1 MKKRI
6 ISLLLVFTM
15 LFSLLPASAL
25 AAQTGSTGTQS
36 SQSTA
41 AQQTTAKAASF
52 ADVKETDWFYAA
64 VQYAAANGF
73 FSGTSAT
80 TFGPD
85 GTMTRGM
92 FVTVLARM
100 AGVKAADYSAADNGF
115 TDVSPD
121 AYYAPFVTWAAQYGI
136 TGGTGEGT
144 FSPNALITRQQMAV
158 FFVKY
163 FETMGVDYATG
174 ANITTQP
181 GDLDQVADWAKD
193 AVLKLWK
200 QGLLSG
206 DGKNF
211 DPTGDASR
219 AQAAALC
226 RSTDKAVDTWYSAPG
241 VKSERVPVDPAT
253 QPTTPAQKPEDNK
266 GGGSSGGGG
275 GGSKT
280 TYYEVA
286 FQLGSGQDGT
296 GVTLPATQTYASG
309 TSISQLPTPSCKTGI
324 VFLGWYADAALTT
337 PVSSGDTVTANRT
350 LYAQVAAG
358 DQVQSMETPN
368 YTTKDNVP
376 AGDYSFRVTGVSDI
390 KGALKIIQGTDNN
403 NEVTYT
409 VSGDT
414 VTVALEAGQ
423 TYQAQLSGDQGQYV
437 VDGET
442 QPESVRYLNVLTA
455 KGEVKNANLNKNMVE
470 GDLKLA
476 QGLDKSVFD
485 GLYQGD
491 VAATQ
496 ANTTSGSF
504 TSTQEFLPGQ
514 TVYFAQNGAEVGN
527 VESTTGDIAYIKIT
541 SVSATKDTNGYYTYG
556 YEMADVDDVVFIP
569 DTLPIEAEKKSEDGK
584 FTISTD
590 DLAKSMKEAEAKA
603 LDVGDLI
610 VFYDGTYS
618 ENNAAG
624 YAKIKNF
631 KFVDGN
637 CTIEYETIANESG
650 VEAEMNQA
658 LDVYYDQDQEINLTE
673 QEKAEITNGIRNQM
687 QDSGYMEQAGLYMAA
702 MLLAG
707 DDVNDLP
714 SATEISEQI
723 AMAQQDGHPTLVM
736 GSRKA
741 EVSVNWSAV
750 QVRFRRNLEHLQGT
764 GLGVTV
770 TVPIDIK
777 LGDGVTVS
785 LSATFQEEARLS
797 QRISTSRHK
806 IKFLKYDY
814 SLNASFEVG
823 NYTGVNFTANI
834 VTGDEDESKDALGKR
849 LEQVMDI
856 IEGQKDSASVS
867 GVSGVEELAEV
878 YKDLMD
884 SAGDSWYDVVN
895 YKLFENNG
903 NAFLHIFCWQVKGS
917 FVVQVNV
924 NASLGMNFEYINQ
937 KRYNYSVRVKA
948 KTSTNQTIDIIPARY
963 NFDFYVV
970 GMVGVRAGLR
980 LEMYVGL
987 FSLKLDK
994 VGLIVDVGAYVQ
1006 LWGYFYYHKE
1016 WTQAATAVKSG
1027 GALLIEVGVYLD
1039 IRFLAQVFNSSKL
1052 TFSPSLYN
1060 NQWPVW
1066 SAGARQNV
1074 YDFSVTDDTNYSF
1087 KTVKTLS
1094 LPSSTFRMKAM
1105 DLKTGQIGTKEG
1117 DDATESAFQI
1127 TFTNKAFRYDAEN
1140 NTVTVKP
1147 ENGSLSETTQMVIVY
1162 KKAPL
1167 TFSSQA
1173 ITKVLSLS
1181 WSDPEGMRYLAF
1193 NSMGGSAIPG
1203 LSGGSG
1209 APITWPADP
1218 TREGYAFQG
1227 WFTDG
1232 LCTREYTGSKTTM
1245 PTFFPGYKGQ
1255 ILYAKWTPVERTYTV
1270 EHYFQNLDGTYGK
1283 QTVSNKGQ
1291 TVKSAEGTPE
1301 TTLLT
1306 GKTGEQTRAVA
1317 LTREGYQA
1325 KAFEQQTISP
1335 VDNSTVV
1342 KIYYDRKSYTLT
1354 FNSQETGDRQTL
1366 TFLYGAPIQAPGFSR
1381 EGYDFTGW
1389 EPAIAADAKVEK
1401 DATYEAQW
1409 QIKTY
1414 GIVWSDNHSS
1424 LNEKYGTTHTD
1435 SIDSKT
1441 GTYGTGLEIPD
1452 NPAAPEVT
1460 GAQVEFMGW
1469 NTMPDGSGIMLDKFA
1484 DNTVTGPATYYAQW
1498 TVVWN
1503 KYNLTWFVD
1512 AEEGESIPEGT
1523 YTSGQVAFGTE
1534 IVAPPT
1540 PVKKQTA
1547 ECTYTF
1553 DGWCSDNDLTQ
1564 KVESFGKMG
1573 AADVTYYARF
1583 TSTTNKYTV
1592 TWDFDG
1598 GTTTS
1603 ENYTQGAVDYGT
1615 KIVAPDVTK
1624 APDAEYTYE
1633 FIGWKAQ
1640 DGQLM
1645 TDTVQANVTY
1655 IAQYELT
1662 KNKYT
1667 VTWDV
1672 NGGNPLTGT
1681 YTCSDGQPVDYGT
1694 EIVAPVPSRNIVGG
1708 KEYEFMGWFDKDG
1721 NPKTNTV
1728 TGNVTYYAKWAESD
1742 QVLTVTFNANGGE
1755 LSGDKTQKVV
1765 YNNVIIKPSDPTRTG
1780 YTFRGWYVAG
1790 ESDAMTEWSFET
1802 AILEDVTLVAQ
1813 WEINVYTI
1821 TWVVDGQTWDTTKCE
1836 YNVVPTHADPTK
1848 AAEGSTVYTFVEW
1861 QPKLEAATG
1870 DTTYT
1875 AFFSSS
1881 IQTKVTFDNNSSYA
1895 EGGPTE
1901 AVYATPDN
1909 PMPEITGAPS
1919 RPGYKFD
1926 GYYDAKTGG
1935 TQYYDGNGNSAT
1947 NWDKTEGGSTTLYA
1961 HWTAYQ
1967 VTFDWNYSGTDADSK
1982 PENKVVAVNE
1992 SGIITS
1998 DMVPKHLRSQWTFA
2012 GWYMNTYGSGDAWTA
2027 GDVLT
2032 GNVTVYAKWK
2042 EPDRIYN
2049 VEVAGIRVTSDNLN
2063 DVLEDGG
2070 SVSYNWD
2077 KRMLTLSNADI
2088 SYEGTVIRGF
2098 NDDVELHLVGN
2109 NKLVNTATDEENI
2122 YGIYAYSSSAWSF
2135 SGNGTLTVE
2144 TQDADNAAMNVAIKS
2159 EGYMTFADDNP
2170 TIIAKAGTAKKSYGI
2185 YVNHKLLDSNTWAET
2200 WEKTAI
2206 FFRKGRD
2213 QILTAGTI
2221 EASGHTCAVYTAYIG
2236 HQSGTYFTEFEGA
2249 TSYGGT
2255 MQHYQNSKAHGNLLD
2270 TLKQFKIVVTETST
2284 VTK

>member
-6 ISLLLVFTM
+6 ISLLLVVTM

-80 TFGPD
+80 TFSPD

-100 AGVKAADYSAADNGF
+100 AGVKAADYSAAANGF
-115 TDVSPD
+115 TDVPPD
-121 AYYAPFVTWAAQYGI
+121 AYFAPFVTWAAKYGI

-211 DPTGDASR
+211 DPNGDASR

-253 QPTTPAQKPEDNK
+253 QPTTPTQKPGDNK
-266 GGGSSGGGG
+266 GGGSSGGGGG

-296 GVTLPATQTYASG
+296 GVTLPATQAYASG
-309 TSISQLPTPSCKTGI
+309 TPISQLPTPSCKTGI

-358 DQVQSMETPN
+358 DQVQTMETPN
-368 YTTKDNVP
+368 YTTRDNVA
-376 AGDYSFRVTGVSDI
+376 AGDYTFRVTGVSNI
-390 KGALKIIQGTDNN
+390 ETALKIIQITDNN
-403 NEVTYT
+403 SEVKYT

-414 VTVALEAGQ
+414 VTAALEAGQ

-455 KGEVKNANLNKNMVE
+455 KGEVKSATLNKNMVE
-470 GDLKLA
+470 GDLNAA
-476 QGLDKSVFD
+476 QGLDTSVFN

-514 TVYFAQNGAEVGN
+514 TVYFARNGAVVGN

-541 SVSATKDTNGYYTYG
+541 GATPENGTTRYT

-569 DTLPIEAEKKSEDGK
+569 DTLPIDIDKDRDNDQTNHSV
-584 FTISTD
+584 TISTD
-590 DLAKSMKEAEAKA
+590 DLAQSMKDAEAKA
-603 LDVGDLI
+603 LDKGDII
-610 VFYDGTYS
+610 VFYAGTYT
-618 ENNAAG
+618 ENNAQG
-624 YAKIKNF
+624 YAKITNF
-631 KFVDGN
+631 KFADGN
-637 CTIEYETIANESG
+637 CTIDYEPLDSEKA

-673 QEKAEITNGIRNQM
+673 QEKAEITNGIRSQM

-707 DDVNDLP
+707 EDVNDLP

-834 VTGDEDESKDALGKR
+834 KTGDEDESKDALGKR

-867 GVSGVEELAEV
+867 GVSGVEALAEV

-948 KTSTNQTIDIIPARY
+948 RTSTNQTIDIIPARY

-1074 YDFSVTDDTNYSF
+1074 YDFSVTNDTNYSF

-1105 DLKTGQIGTKEG
+1105 DLKTGRIGTQEG

-1127 TFTNKAFRYDAEN
+1127 TFTNQVFRYDAKN
-1140 NTVTVKP
+1140 NTVIVQPK
-1147 ENGSLSETTQMVIVY
+1147 NGSLSETTQMVIAY

-1173 ITKVLSLS
+1173 ITKVLNLS

-1193 NSMGGSAIPG
+1193 NSMGGSAVPG

-1232 LCTREYTGSKTTM
+1232 RCTREYTGSKTAM
-1245 PTFFPGYKGQ
+1245 PTFLPGYKGQ
-1255 ILYAKWTPVERTYTV
+1255 TLYAKWTPVEQNYTV
-1270 EHYFQNLDGTYGK
+1270 EHYFQNLDGSYPD
-1283 QTVSNKGQ
+1283 QPQV
-1291 TVKSAEGTPE
+1291 E
-1301 TTLLT
+1301 TLT
-1306 GKTGEQTRAVA
+1306 GLTGDKT
-1317 LTREGYQA
+1317 QA
-1325 KAFEQQTISP
+1325 KALNKDGFTAQNFEQQTITPNDSKGEGG
-1335 VDNSTVV
+1335 TV
-1342 KIYYDRKSYTLT
+1342 IRICYDRKSYTLT

-1366 TFLYGAPIQAPGFSR
+1366 TFLYGAPIQAPGFGR

-1389 EPAIAADAKVEK
+1389 SPEIGTKDTVTG
-1401 DATYEAQW
+1401 DATYTANWKAKE
-1409 QIKTY
+1409 Y
-1414 GIVWSDNHSS
+1414 GIVWNSNYSS

-1441 GTYGTGLEIPD
+1441 GTYGTELEIPE

-1469 NTMPDGSGIMLDKFA
+1469 NTMPDGSGIMLDKSA

-1498 TVVWN
+1498 GAKWN
-1503 KYNLTWFVD
+1503 EHTLTWNVD
-1512 AEEGESIPEGT
+1512 GKDLPVSDD
-1523 YTSGQVAFGTE
+1523 YTSGAVAYGTK
-1534 IVAPPT
+1534 ITPPADPT
-1540 PVKKQTA
+1540 K
-1547 ECTYTF
+1547 EGSDEFTYTF
-1553 DGWCSDNDLTQ
+1553 KGWFTDKDGKNQVTD
-1564 KVESFGKMG
+1564 FGTM
-1573 AADVTYYARF
+1573 ADRDVTYYGLF
-1583 TSTTNKYTV
+1583 GETTNQYKVVWKNEDTVVKEETLDYDTPITVPTEVPTKAEDVGYTYAFNQWVNGDTAWSSNDKVTGDVTYTATYTATPKKYTV
-1592 TWDFDG
+1592 TW
-1598 GTTTS
+1598 
-1603 ENYTQGAVDYGT
+1603 N
-1615 KIVAPDVTK
+1615 
-1624 APDAEYTYE
+1624 
-1633 FIGWKAQ
+1633 
-1640 DGQLM
+1640 
-1645 TDTVQANVTY
+1645 
-1655 IAQYELT
+1655 
-1662 KNKYT
+1662 
-1667 VTWDV
+1667 V
-1672 NGGNPLTGT
+1672 NGGNPLTDGD
-1681 YTCSDGQPVDYGT
+1681 YTSGLLDYGT
-1694 EIVAPVPSRNIVGG
+1694 TIKAPVPTRETVNGRDYV
-1708 KEYEFMGWFDKDG
+1708 FTGWFTSDG
-1721 NPKTNTV
+1721 VPVTDTV
-1728 TGNVTYYAKWAESD
+1728 QGNVTYIARWTDKA
-1742 QVLTVTFNANGGE
+1742 QVLTVTFDPNGGE
-1755 LSGDKTQKVV
+1755 LTGSATQDVE
-1765 YNNVIIKPSDPTRTG
+1765 YNNAIVKPSDPTRTG

-1790 ESDAMTEWSFET
+1790 EGDATTAWNFET
-1802 AILEDVTLVAQ
+1802 AIQENTTLVAQ

-1821 TWVVDGQTWDTTKCE
+1821 TWKVPQSADVTTKVE
-1836 YNVVPTHADPTK
+1836 YNQLPVYPQNNGTPANYVKNGVT
-1848 AAEGSTVYTFVEW
+1848 YTFMNWDKTVVE
-1861 QPKLEAATG
+1861 ATE

-1875 AFFSSS
+1875 AVFQDVKQCQISFDGNGDSVENISE
-1881 IQTKVTFDNNSSYA
+1881 TVVAERDKLPPDVTP
-1895 EGGPTE
+1895 PT
-1901 AVYATPDN
+1901 
-1909 PMPEITGAPS
+1909 
-1919 RPGYKFD
+1919 RPGYEFL
-1926 GYYDAKTGG
+1926 GYYDKKTGG
-1935 TQYYDGNGNSAT
+1935 NQYYDKTGKGVKTWTSSALT
-1947 NWDKTEGGSTTLYA
+1947 ATLYA
-1961 HWTAYQ
+1961 HWREYT
-1967 VTFDWNYSGTDADSK
+1967 VTFNF
-1982 PENKVVAVNE
+1982 NR
-1992 SGIITS
+1992 
-1998 DMVPKHLRSQWTFA
+1998 H
-2012 GWYMNTYGSGDAWTA
+2012 SGDTTVTQDGNTLVHAPYYEGHHFHSWNLAPDGYGQAWT
-2027 GDVLT
+2027 GNEVLT
-2032 GNVTVYAKWK
+2032 EDTTVYALWNQDDANATK
-2042 EPDRIYN
+2042 YN
-2049 VEVAGIRVTSDNLN
+2049 VWVAGVQVTDDNKDYICADGISTNTGRIWYEPSTRTLTF
-2063 DVLEDGG
+2063 EDH
-2070 SVSYNWD
+2070 VEIEYD
-2077 KRMLTLSNADI
+2077 
-2088 SYEGTVIRGF
+2088 GTVI
-2098 NDDVELHLVGN
+2098 NHDVYDKETRVGLTIVFPDGTG
-2109 NKLVNTATDEENI
+2109 NKLINTETNATGEV
-2122 YGIYAYSSSAWSF
+2122 YGINASNQRTTI
-2135 SGNGTLTVE
+2135 SGGAVTIE
-2144 TQDADNAAMNVAIKS
+2144 TK
-2159 EGYMTFADDNP
+2159 DNP
-2170 TIIAKAGTAKKSYGI
+2170 KATKNIAIYTGTTWLIIDNGADVTVKAGSAGKGESYGI
-2185 YVNHKLLDSNTWAET
+2185 ASDIVNEKPGWAFYVINGKIEAIA
-2200 WEKTAI
+2200 KTAALHSYSVEDSTSSSGKALTCWES
-2206 FFRKGRD
+2206 RKSWENFYYASIG
-2213 QILTAGTI
+2213 
-2221 EASGHTCAVYTAYIG
+2221 EA
-2236 HQSGTYFTEFEGA
+2236 EWD
-2249 TSYGGT
+2249 
-2255 MQHYQNSKAHGNLLD
+2255 NLKNR
-2270 TLKQFKIVVTETST
+2270 TQVFIPNPSR
-2284 VTK
+2284 

>member
-80 TFGPD
+80 TFSPN

-121 AYYAPFVTWAAQYGI
+121 AYFAPFVTWAAKYGI

-174 ANITTQP
+174 ANITTRP

-193 AVLKLWK
+193 AVLELWK

-211 DPTGDASR
+211 DPNGDASR

-253 QPTTPAQKPEDNK
+253 QPTTPTQKPEDNK
-266 GGGSSGGGG
+266 GGSSGGGG
-275 GGSKT
+275 GGSSKT

-309 TSISQLPTPSCKTGI
+309 TPISQLPTPTCKTGI

-337 PVSSGDTVTANRT
+337 PVSSGETVTANRT

-368 YTTKDNVP
+368 YTTKDDVT
-376 AGDYSFRVTGVSDI
+376 AGDYTFRVTGVSNI
-390 KGALKIIQGTDNN
+390 ETALKIIQITDNN
-403 NEVTYT
+403 SEVAYT

-470 GDLKLA
+470 GNLALA
-476 QGLDKSVFD
+476 QGLVESVFD

-504 TSTQEFLPGQ
+504 TSTQQFLPGQ
-514 TVYFAQNGAEVGN
+514 TVYFARNGAVLGN

-541 SVSATKDTNGYYTYG
+541 GATTEGATTRYT

-569 DTLPIEAEKKSEDGK
+569 DTLPIDINKDQDNDQTNHSV
-584 FTISTD
+584 TISTD
-590 DLAKSMKEAEAKA
+590 DLAQSMKDAEAKA
-603 LDVGDLI
+603 LDKDDII
-610 VFYDGTYS
+610 VFYAGTYT
-618 ENNAAG
+618 EANAKG
-624 YAKIKNF
+624 YAKITNF
-631 KFVDGN
+631 KFADGN
-637 CTIEYETIANESG
+637 CTIDYEPLDSEKA
-650 VEAEMNQA
+650 VEAEMDKA
-658 LDVYYDQDQEINLTE
+658 LDVYYDQDQEIKLTE
-673 QEKAEITNGIRNQM
+673 KEKEEITNGIRSQM

-707 DDVNDLP
+707 EDVNDLP

-750 QVRFRRNLEHLQGT
+750 QVRFRKNLEHLQGT

-797 QRISTSRHK
+797 QRISTSRHW

-895 YKLFENNG
+895 QKLFENNG

-948 KTSTNQTIDIIPARY
+948 RTSTNQTVDIIPTRY

-970 GMVGVRAGLR
+970 GTVGVRAGLR

-1016 WTQAATAVKSG
+1016 WTQAATAVRSG

-1074 YDFSVTDDTNYSF
+1074 YDFSVTDDTDYSF

-1105 DLKTGQIGTKEG
+1105 DLKTGQIGTQEG

-1127 TFTNKAFRYDAEN
+1127 TFTNKVFRYDAAT
-1140 NTVTVKP
+1140 NTVIVQPK
-1147 ENGSLSETTQMVIVY
+1147 NGSLSETTQMVIAY

-1173 ITKVLSLS
+1173 ITKVLNLS

-1193 NSMGGSAIPG
+1193 NSMGGSAVPG

-1227 WFTDG
+1227 WYVDSD
-1232 LCTREYTGSKTTM
+1232 CTKAYTGSKTAM
-1245 PTFFPGYKGQ
+1245 PTFAQGTTGQ
-1255 ILYAKWTPVERTYTV
+1255 TLYAKWTPLERTYTV
-1270 EHYFQNLDGTYGK
+1270 EHYFQNLDGTYGE
-1283 QTVSNKGQ
+1283 QTVSDKGQ

-1301 TTLLT
+1301 TTHLT
-1306 GKTGEQTRAVA
+1306 GKTGEQTKAAA

-1335 VDNSTVV
+1335 VDNTTVV
-1342 KIYYDRKSYTLT
+1342 KIYYDLDSCDLT
-1354 FNSQETGDRQTL
+1354 FQPGYESADGTAKAVEQTY
-1366 TFLYGAPIQAPGFSR
+1366 LYGAEIQAPAFSR

-1389 EPAIAADAKVEK
+1389 DAEVPATAKGSG
-1401 DATYEAQW
+1401 TYTAQW
-1409 QIKTY
+1409 KPKEYTVTWNGNGGSSNGQESVTQKLQYGGRLFEPDVYWTY
-1414 GIVWSDNHSS
+1414 PA
-1424 LNEKYGTTHTD
+1424 TD
-1435 SIDSKT
+1435 GREAHI
-1441 GTYGTGLEIPD
+1441 E
-1452 NPAAPEVT
+1452 
-1460 GAQVEFMGW
+1460 GW
-1469 NTMPDGSGIMLDKFA
+1469 NTKADGSGTWLT
-1484 DNTVTGPATYYAQW
+1484 DNETVTGPATYYAQW
-1498 TVVWN
+1498 KLNKTIHTVTWDLNGGTMGGQDYTHGENVEYGTQITN
-1503 KYNLTWFVD
+1503 PNVPTKEADAKYSYTF
-1512 AEEGESIPEGT
+1512 EGWYTTSDFQEGT
-1523 YTSGQVAFGTE
+1523 KVTEENGFGTVKGNVIFYAKYTE
-1534 IVAPPT
+1534 TPREYTVTWKNGTDVVSSQTLKYGEKLTAPADNPT
-1540 PVKKQTA
+1540 KDPDGQK
-1547 ECTYTF
+1547 TYTF
-1553 DGWCSDNDLTQ
+1553 SGWNTAEDGSGTSWTADPPTT
-1564 KVESFGKMG
+1564 VTG
-1573 AADVTYYARF
+1573 DVTYYAQ
-1583 TSTTNKYTV
+1583 YTEAATQYTI
-1592 TWDFDG
+1592 TWKDG
-1598 GTTTS
+1598 ETVIATKTLGWGTDLWAAKPADPTRTDTAGQY
-1603 ENYTQGAVDYGT
+1603 NYTFAGWVDEAGNKLTEST
-1615 KIVAPDVTK
+1615 KVENHA
-1624 APDAEYTYE
+1624 
-1633 FIGWKAQ
+1633 
-1640 DGQLM
+1640 
-1645 TDTVQANVTY
+1645 TY
-1655 IAQYELT
+1655 IAQWTTGTNRYV
-1662 KNKYT
+1662 
-1667 VTWDV
+1667 VTFNV
-1672 NGGNPLTGT
+1672 NGGEMTD
-1681 YTCSDGQPVDYGT
+1681 SASQEVEYG
-1694 EIVAPVPSRNIVGG
+1694 
-1708 KEYEFMGWFDKDG
+1708 
-1721 NPKTNTV
+1721 
-1728 TGNVTYYAKWAESD
+1728 
-1742 QVLTVTFNANGGE
+1742 
-1755 LSGDKTQKVV
+1755 QKVT
-1765 YNNVIIKPSDPTRTG
+1765 KPADPTRTG
-1780 YTFRGWYVAG
+1780 YTFDGWYAPGMADAG
-1790 ESDAMTEWSFET
+1790 DLWNFENGV
-1802 AILEDVTLVAQ
+1802 VTGALTLKAK
-1813 WEINVYTI
+1813 WTPIKYTI
-1821 TWVVDGQTWDTTKCE
+1821 TWNIDGTTE
-1836 YNVVPTHADPTK
+1836 TTEVNYGEMPTHDDPTK
-1848 AAEGSTVYTFVEW
+1848 QGYDFVGWEPAITEVTGDQTYTAKFQDATKIDELYVDGTLVTVGNMNKIPLTSANASGTISYDPTTNTLTLDNVTLNCTQSLSSCDWNQGKGSAPVVSYAIYYREHKPLKINVVGTNTISNECAITNAQNKETITGVISAFGSVEFIGTGTLTLSTKSITADNTRYNYPIFAGSYEKGVVGSSTLTVNGPTVNVSAGAGKTLSCGIKISKSDGQENPIGHGTIIIQSGTLSAEGQRFGVCVNQVTDASGAVLKSFQAKE
-1861 QPKLEAATG
+1861 TG
-1870 DTTYT
+1870 DTDWKDVT
-1875 AFFSSS
+1875 A
-1881 IQTKVTFDNNSSYA
+1881 T
-1895 EGGPTE
+1895 
-1901 AVYATPDN
+1901 
-1909 PMPEITGAPS
+1909 
-1919 RPGYKFD
+1919 
-1926 GYYDAKTGG
+1926 
-1935 TQYYDGNGNSAT
+1935 
-1947 NWDKTEGGSTTLYA
+1947 
-1961 HWTAYQ
+1961 
-1967 VTFDWNYSGTDADSK
+1967 
-1982 PENKVVAVNE
+1982 
-1992 SGIITS
+1992 
-1998 DMVPKHLRSQWTFA
+1998 
-2012 GWYMNTYGSGDAWTA
+2012 
-2027 GDVLT
+2027 
-2032 GNVTVYAKWK
+2032 AKW
-2042 EPDRIYN
+2042 
-2049 VEVAGIRVTSDNLN
+2049 N
-2063 DVLEDGG
+2063 DTGLRKYIGVKFG
-2070 SVSYNWD
+2070 SVS
-2077 KRMLTLSNADI
+2077 
-2088 SYEGTVIRGF
+2088 
-2098 NDDVELHLVGN
+2098 
-2109 NKLVNTATDEENI
+2109 
-2122 YGIYAYSSSAWSF
+2122 
-2135 SGNGTLTVE
+2135 
-2144 TQDADNAAMNVAIKS
+2144 
-2159 EGYMTFADDNP
+2159 
-2170 TIIAKAGTAKKSYGI
+2170 
-2185 YVNHKLLDSNTWAET
+2185 
-2200 WEKTAI
+2200 
-2206 FFRKGRD
+2206 
-2213 QILTAGTI
+2213 TAG
-2221 EASGHTCAVYTAYIG
+2221 E
-2236 HQSGTYFTEFEGA
+2236 
-2249 TSYGGT
+2249 
-2255 MQHYQNSKAHGNLLD
+2255 
-2270 TLKQFKIVVTETST
+2270 
-2284 VTK
+2284 

>member
-80 TFGPD
+80 TFSPN

-115 TDVSPD
+115 TDVPPD
-121 AYYAPFVTWAAQYGI
+121 AYFAPFVTWAAKYGI

-211 DPTGDASR
+211 DPNGDASR

-253 QPTTPAQKPEDNK
+253 QPTTPTQKPEDNK

-275 GGSKT
+275 SSKT

-286 FQLGSGQDGT
+286 FQLGSGQDGA

-309 TSISQLPTPSCKTGI
+309 TPISQLPTPTCKTGI

-337 PVSSGDTVTANRT
+337 PVSSGETVTANRT

-358 DQVQSMETPN
+358 DQVQTMETPN
-368 YTTKDNVP
+368 YTTRDNVS
-376 AGDYSFRVTGVSDI
+376 AGEYTFRVTGVSNI
-390 KGALKIIQGTDNN
+390 KNALKIIQITDNN
-403 NEVTYT
+403 SEVKYT

-455 KGEVKNANLNKNMVE
+455 KGEVKNATLNQNMVK
-470 GDLKLA
+470 GDLTKTD
-476 QGLDKSVFD
+476 GLDASVFD

-514 TVYFAQNGAEVGN
+514 TVYFARNEAEVGN

-541 SVSATKDTNGYYTYG
+541 GATTEGTTTRYT

-569 DTLPIEAEKKSEDGK
+569 DTLPIDIRKDQDKDQTNYSVTLSA
-584 FTISTD
+584 D
-590 DLAKSMKEAEAKA
+590 DLAESMKTAEAKA
-603 LDVGDLI
+603 LDEGDLI

-637 CTIEYETIANESG
+637 CTIEYDPLENENA
-650 VEAEMNQA
+650 VEAEMDQA

-673 QEKAEITNGIRNQM
+673 KEKEEITNGIRNQM

-707 DDVNDLP
+707 EDVNDLP

-770 TVPIDIK
+770 SVPIDIK

-948 KTSTNQTIDIIPARY
+948 KTSTNQTVDIIPTRY

-1027 GALLIEVGVYLD
+1027 GALLVEVGVYLD

-1105 DLKTGQIGTKEG
+1105 DLKTGRIGTQEG

-1127 TFTNKAFRYDAEN
+1127 TFTNKVFRYDAKN
-1140 NTVTVKP
+1140 NTVIVEPK
-1147 ENGSLSETTQMVIVY
+1147 NGSLSETTQMVIAY

-1173 ITKVLSLS
+1173 ITKVLNLS

-1232 LCTREYTGSKTTM
+1232 RCTREYTGSKTTM

-1255 ILYAKWTPVERTYTV
+1255 ILYAKWTPVEQNYTV
-1270 EHYFQNLDGTYGK
+1270 EHYFQNLDGSYPD
-1283 QTVSNKGQ
+1283 QPQVEN
-1291 TVKSAEGTPE
+1291 
-1301 TTLLT
+1301 LT
-1306 GKTGEQTRAVA
+1306 GLTGDKT
-1317 LTREGYQA
+1317 QA
-1325 KAFEQQTISP
+1325 KALNKDGFTVQNFEQQTITPNDSKGEGG
-1335 VDNSTVV
+1335 TVIR
-1342 KIYYDRKSYTLT
+1342 IYYDRKSYTLT

-1366 TFLYGAPIQAPGFSR
+1366 TFLYDAPIQAPGFGR

-1389 EPAIAADAKVEK
+1389 EPAIAADATVKK

-1414 GIVWSDNHSS
+1414 GIVWSDNYSS

-1441 GTYGTGLEIPD
+1441 GTYGSKLEIPE

-1460 GAQVEFMGW
+1460 GARVEFMGW
-1469 NTMPDGSGIMLDKFA
+1469 NTMPDGSGTMLNKSGK
-1484 DNTVTGPATYYAQW
+1484 NTVTGPATYYAQW
-1498 TVVWN
+1498 GVKWN
-1503 KYNLTWFVD
+1503 EHTLTWNVD
-1512 AEEGESIPEGT
+1512 GKNLPVSDD
-1523 YTSGQVAFGTE
+1523 YTSGAVAYGTK
-1534 IVAPPT
+1534 ITPPADPT
-1540 PVKKQTA
+1540 K
-1547 ECTYTF
+1547 EGSDEFTYTF
-1553 DGWCSDNDLTQ
+1553 KGWFTDNDGINQVTD
-1564 KVESFGKMG
+1564 FGTM
-1573 AADVTYYARF
+1573 ADQDVTYYGLF
-1583 TSTTNKYTV
+1583 GETTNQYKVVWKNEDTVVKEETLDYGKPITVPTEVPTKAEDVGYTYAFNQWVNGDTAWSSDDKVTGDVTYTATYTATPKKYTV
-1592 TWDFDG
+1592 TW
-1598 GTTTS
+1598 
-1603 ENYTQGAVDYGT
+1603 N
-1615 KIVAPDVTK
+1615 
-1624 APDAEYTYE
+1624 
-1633 FIGWKAQ
+1633 
-1640 DGQLM
+1640 
-1645 TDTVQANVTY
+1645 
-1655 IAQYELT
+1655 
-1662 KNKYT
+1662 
-1667 VTWDV
+1667 V
-1672 NGGNPLTGT
+1672 NGGNPLTDGD
-1681 YTCSDGQPVDYGT
+1681 YTSGLLDYGT
-1694 EIVAPVPSRNIVGG
+1694 TIKAPVPTRETVNGRDYV
-1708 KEYEFMGWFDKDG
+1708 FTGWFTSDG
-1721 NPKTNTV
+1721 APMTDTV
-1728 TGNVTYYAKWAESD
+1728 RGDVTYIARWTDKA
-1742 QVLTVTFNANGGE
+1742 QVLTVTFDPNGGE
-1755 LSGDKTQKVV
+1755 LTGSATQDVE
-1765 YNNVIIKPSDPTRTG
+1765 YNNVIIKPSEPTRTG
-1780 YTFRGWYVAG
+1780 YTFLGWYVVG
-1790 ESDAMTEWSFET
+1790 EGDTATAWNFET
-1802 AILEDVTLVAQ
+1802 AITANITLVAQ

-1821 TWVVDGQTWDTTKCE
+1821 TWKVPQSADVTTKVE
-1836 YNVVPTHADPTK
+1836 YNQLPVYPQNSGTPANYVKNGVT
-1848 AAEGSTVYTFVEW
+1848 YTFMNWDKTVVE
-1861 QPKLEAATG
+1861 ATE

-1875 AFFSSS
+1875 AVFQDVKQCQISFDGNGDSVGNLSE
-1881 IQTKVTFDNNSSYA
+1881 TVVAERDKLPPDVTP
-1895 EGGPTE
+1895 PT
-1901 AVYATPDN
+1901 
-1909 PMPEITGAPS
+1909 
-1919 RPGYKFD
+1919 RPGYEFL
-1926 GYYDAKTGG
+1926 GYYDKKTSGN
-1935 TQYYDGNGNSAT
+1935 QYYDKTGKGVKTWTSSALT
-1947 NWDKTEGGSTTLYA
+1947 ATLYA
-1961 HWTAYQ
+1961 HWREYT
-1967 VTFDWNYSGTDADSK
+1967 
-1982 PENKVVAVNE
+1982 
-1992 SGIITS
+1992 ITYNFNR
-1998 DMVPKHLRSQWTFA
+1998 H
-2012 GWYMNTYGSGDAWTA
+2012 SGDTTVTQEGNKLVHAPYYEGHHFHSWNLASNGHGQAWT
-2027 GDVLT
+2027 GNEVLT
-2032 GNVTVYAKWK
+2032 EDTTVYALWNKDDANATKYDVW
-2042 EPDRIYN
+2042 
-2049 VEVAGIRVTSDNLN
+2049 VAGVQVTD
-2063 DVLEDGG
+2063 
-2070 SVSYNWD
+2070 
-2077 KRMLTLSNADI
+2077 
-2088 SYEGTVIRGF
+2088 
-2098 NDDVELHLVGN
+2098 N
-2109 NKLVNTATDEENI
+2109 NKDYICADGISTNTGRIWYEPSTRTLTFEDHVEIEYDGAVINHDVYDEETRVGLTIVFPDGTGNKLI
-2122 YGIYAYSSSAWSF
+2122 NTETNATGEVYGINASNRNTTI
-2135 SGNGTLTVE
+2135 SGGVVTIE
-2144 TQDADNAAMNVAIKS
+2144 TK
-2159 EGYMTFADDNP
+2159 DNP
-2170 TIIAKAGTAKKSYGI
+2170 KATKNIAIYTGSTWLIIDNGADVTVKAGSAGKGESYGI
-2185 YVNHKLLDSNTWAET
+2185 ASDIAFEKPGWAFYVINGK
-2200 WEKTAI
+2200 
-2206 FFRKGRD
+2206 
-2213 QILTAGTI
+2213 I
-2221 EASGHTCAVYTAYIG
+2221 EAIAKTVALH
-2236 HQSGTYFTEFEGA
+2236 
-2249 TSYGGT
+2249 SY
-2255 MQHYQNSKAHGNLLD
+2255 SVD
-2270 TLKQFKIVVTETST
+2270 DSTST
-2284 VTK
+2284 SGKALTCWESRKSWKNSYYASIGEATWDNLKNRTQVFIPNPSR

>member
-36 SQSTA
+36 SQSTTT
-41 AQQTTAKAASF
+41 QQTTAKAASF

-80 TFGPD
+80 TFSPN

-100 AGVKAADYSAADNGF
+100 AGVKAADYSAAANGF

-121 AYYAPFVTWAAQYGI
+121 AYFAPFVTWAAQYGI

-211 DPTGDASR
+211 DPNGDASR

-253 QPTTPAQKPEDNK
+253 QPTTPTQKPEDNK
-266 GGGSSGGGG
+266 DGSSGGGG
-275 GGSKT
+275 GGSSKT

-309 TSISQLPTPSCKTGI
+309 TPISQLPTPTCKTGI

-337 PVSSGDTVTANRT
+337 PVSSGETVTANRT

-368 YTTKDNVP
+368 YTTKDNVA
-376 AGDYSFRVTGVSDI
+376 AGEYTFRVTGVSNI
-390 KGALKIIQGTDNN
+390 ETALKIIQITDNN
-403 NEVTYT
+403 SAVAYT

-414 VTVALEAGQ
+414 VTVRLEAGQ

-455 KGEVKNANLNKNMVE
+455 KGEVKNATLNQNMVK
-470 GDLKLA
+470 GDLALA
-476 QGLDKSVFD
+476 QGLGESVFD

-504 TSTQEFLPGQ
+504 TSTQQFLPGQ
-514 TVYFAQNGAEVGN
+514 TVYFARNGAEVGN

-541 SVSATKDTNGYYTYG
+541 GATPENGTTTRYT

-569 DTLPIEAEKKSEDGK
+569 DTLPIEAGKKSEDGN

-603 LDVGDLI
+603 LDKGDLI
-610 VFYDGTYS
+610 VFYAGTYT
-618 ENNAAG
+618 ENNAQG
-624 YAKIKNF
+624 YAKITDF

-637 CTIEYETIANESG
+637 CTIDYEPLDSEKA
-650 VEAEMNQA
+650 VEDEMNKA
-658 LDVYYDQDQEINLTE
+658 LDVYYDQDQEITLTE
-673 QEKAEITNGIRNQM
+673 KEKEEITNGIRSQM

-707 DDVNDLP
+707 EDVNDLP

-736 GSRKA
+736 GSSKA
-741 EVSVNWSAV
+741 DVSVNWSAV
-750 QVRFRRNLEHLQGT
+750 QVRFRKNLEHLQGT

-797 QRISTSRHK
+797 QRISTSRHW

-895 YKLFENNG
+895 QKLFENNG

-948 KTSTNQTIDIIPARY
+948 KTSTNQTVDIIPTRY

-970 GMVGVRAGLR
+970 GTVGVRAGLR

-1027 GALLIEVGVYLD
+1027 GALLVEVGVYLD

-1074 YDFSVTDDTNYSF
+1074 YDFSVTNDTNYSF

-1105 DLKTGQIGTKEG
+1105 DLKTGQIGTQEG

-1127 TFTNKAFRYDAEN
+1127 TFTNNAFRYDAAT
-1140 NTVTVKP
+1140 NTVIVQPK
-1147 ENGSLSETTQMVIVY
+1147 NGSLSETTQMVIAY

-1173 ITKVLSLS
+1173 ITKVLNLS

-1193 NSMGGSAIPG
+1193 NSMGGSAVPG

-1283 QTVSNKGQ
+1283 QTVSDKGQ

-1301 TTLLT
+1301 TAHLT

-1342 KIYYDRKSYTLT
+1342 KIYYDLDSCDLT
-1354 FNSQETGDRQTL
+1354 FQPGYESADGPVKGVEQTY
-1366 TFLYGAPIQAPGFSR
+1366 LYGAEIQAPAFSR

-1389 EPAIAADAKVEK
+1389 DAEVPATAKGSG
-1401 DATYEAQW
+1401 TYTAQW
-1409 QIKTY
+1409 KAKEY
-1414 GIVWSDNHSS
+1414 GIVWNSNYSS
-1424 LNEKYGTTHTD
+1424 LNSEKYGVDLQDKVT
-1435 SIDSKT
+1435 SAI
-1441 GTYGTGLEIPD
+1441 GVYGQDLTVA
-1452 NPAAPEVT
+1452 AAPDVPTVT
-1460 GAQVEFMGW
+1460 GGTAKFLGW
-1469 NTMPDGSGIMLDKFA
+1469 NTMPDGSGTMLNKSGN
-1484 DNTVTGPATYYAQW
+1484 NTVTGPATYYAQW
-1498 TVVWN
+1498 GVEWN
-1503 KYNLTWFVD
+1503 KYNLTWSVR
-1512 AEEGESIPEGT
+1512 AEAGESIPEGT

-1540 PVKKQTA
+1540 PVKNQTA

-1553 DGWCSDNDLTQ
+1553 DGWYSDNDLTQ

-1573 AADVTYYARF
+1573 AADVTYYAKF

-1603 ENYTQGAVDYGT
+1603 ANYTQGAVDYGT
-1615 KIVAPDVTK
+1615 KIVAPEVTK
-1624 APDAEYTYE
+1624 APDAEYTYK

-1645 TDTVQANVTY
+1645 TDTVTANVTY

-1672 NGGNPLTGT
+1672 NGGNALTGT
-1681 YTCSDGQPVDYGT
+1681 YTCSDGQAVEYGT
-1694 EIVAPVPSRNIVGG
+1694 TIQAPTPSRNTVGG
-1708 KEYEFMGWFDKDG
+1708 KEYTFLGWFNREGDS
-1721 NPKTNTV
+1721 PMLATV
-1728 TGNVTYYAKWAESD
+1728 QGNVTYYAKWEDSD

-1755 LSGDKTQKVV
+1755 LSGDETQKVV
-1765 YNNVIIKPSDPTRTG
+1765 YNNAIGKPSDPTRTG
-1780 YTFRGWYVAG
+1780 YTFKGWYVAG
-1790 ESDAMTEWSFET
+1790 ASDTMTAWNFDDV
-1802 AILEDVTLVAQ
+1802 ILEDVTLVAQ

-1821 TWVVDGQTWDTTKCE
+1821 TWVVDGVKTTTSCAYDTPPSYGST
-1836 YNVVPTHADPTK
+1836 PTK
-1848 AAEGSTVYTFVEW
+1848 PNEGSTVYTFWKWEPEIKAV
-1861 QPKLEAATG
+1861 TG
-1870 DTTYT
+1870 PATYT
-1875 AFFSSS
+1875 AVFQSSK
-1881 IQTKVTFDNNSSYA
+1881 QTKIIFDNGTHSETETSYL
-1895 EGGPTE
+1895 
-1901 AVYATPDN
+1901 YATPGQN
-1909 PMPEITGAPS
+1909 MPTISNEELPT
-1919 RPGYKFD
+1919 RPGYRFTGYELNGTLYYDKDGWSVAEWPEDSEAECTLTATYEPYKVKFYQDKQSALNGTNLLAEIPVDEDGVLSTIELPTVTKD
-1926 GYYDAKTGG
+1926 GY
-1935 TQYYDGNGNSAT
+1935 
-1947 NWDKTEGGSTTLYA
+1947 
-1961 HWTAYQ
+1961 
-1967 VTFDWNYSGTDADSK
+1967 
-1982 PENKVVAVNE
+1982 
-1992 SGIITS
+1992 
-1998 DMVPKHLRSQWTFA
+1998 TFA
-2012 GWYMNTYGSGDAWTA
+2012 GWEWALSRGIWHMEEYGQVLEDDLVVFASWSQPTTVYNITIAGVPVTDLNEDNVFGDGTVSHRRLSGGISTITLNNVTIAYPGTVLECGDAKIVVNGTNTLTNIESTGEYDYVTSYGIKGGMLQFL
-2027 GDVLT
+2027 GDGSLT
-2032 GNVTVYAKWK
+2032 VVSTDKG
-2042 EPDRIYN
+2042 DRTSN
-2049 VEVAGIRVTSDNLN
+2049 FALWTSDN
-2063 DVLEDGG
+2063 
-2070 SVSYNWD
+2070 
-2077 KRMLTLSNADI
+2077 M
-2088 SYEGTVIRGF
+2088 F
-2098 NDDVELHLVGN
+2098 
-2109 NKLVNTATDEENI
+2109 VNGPSIT
-2122 YGIYAYSSSAWSF
+2122 
-2135 SGNGTLTVE
+2135 
-2144 TQDADNAAMNVAIKS
+2144 
-2159 EGYMTFADDNP
+2159 
-2170 TIIAKAGTAKKSYGI
+2170 AKAGKG
-2185 YVNHKLLDSNTWAET
+2185 LDSAGIDTNIVGGRGPYTEI
-2200 WEKTAI
+2200 K
-2206 FFRKGRD
+2206 KGV
-2213 QILTAGTI
+2213 I
-2221 EASGHTCAVYTAYIG
+2221 EAYGYNAAIWTKNV
-2236 HQSGTYFTEFEGA
+2236 FTDK
-2249 TSYGGT
+2249 
-2255 MQHYQNSKAHGNLLD
+2255 N
-2270 TLKQFKIVVTETST
+2270 TETYPESYQYSDKYDGT
-2284 VTK
+2284 LETASSATQQPNFDFLWYVKHIRFEVN

>member
-6 ISLLLVFTM
+6 ISLLLVVTM

-80 TFGPD
+80 TFSPD

-100 AGVKAADYSAADNGF
+100 AGVKAADYSAAANGF
-115 TDVSPD
+115 ADVSPD
-121 AYYAPFVTWAAQYGI
+121 AYFAPFVTWAAKYGI
-136 TGGTGEGT
+136 TGGTGQGT

-174 ANITTQP
+174 ANITTRP

-211 DPTGDASR
+211 DPNGDASR

-241 VKSERVPVDPAT
+241 VKSERVPVDPDT
-253 QPTTPAQKPEDNK
+253 QPTTPTQKPGDNK
-266 GGGSSGGGG
+266 GGGSSGGGGG

-309 TSISQLPTPSCKTGI
+309 TPISQLPTPSCKTGI

-337 PVSSGDTVTANRT
+337 PVSSGETVTANRT

-358 DQVQSMETPN
+358 DQVQTMETPN
-368 YTTKDNVP
+368 YTTRDNVA
-376 AGDYSFRVTGVSDI
+376 AGEYTFRVTGVSNI
-390 KGALKIIQGTDNN
+390 ETVLKIIQITDNN
-403 NEVTYT
+403 SEVKYT

-455 KGEVKNANLNKNMVE
+455 KGEVKNATLNENMVK
-470 GDLKLA
+470 GDLTKTD
-476 QGLDKSVFD
+476 GLEDSVFN

-491 VAATQ
+491 AAATQ

-514 TVYFAQNGAEVGN
+514 TVYFARNGAVVGN

-541 SVSATKDTNGYYTYG
+541 GATTEGAATRYT

-569 DTLPIEAEKKSEDGK
+569 DTLPIDIDKDRDNDQTNHSV
-584 FTISTD
+584 TISTD
-590 DLAKSMKEAEAKA
+590 DLAQSMKDAEAKA
-603 LDVGDLI
+603 LDKGDII
-610 VFYDGTYS
+610 VFYAGTYT
-618 ENNAAG
+618 ENNAQG
-624 YAKIKNF
+624 YAKIKDF
-631 KFVDGN
+631 KFADGN
-637 CTIEYETIANESG
+637 CTIDYEPLDSEKA

-673 QEKAEITNGIRNQM
+673 KEKEEITNGIRSQM

-707 DDVNDLP
+707 EDVNDLP

-834 VTGDEDESKDALGKR
+834 KTGDEDESKDALGKR

-867 GVSGVEELAEV
+867 GVSGVEALAEV

-948 KTSTNQTIDIIPARY
+948 RTSTNQTIDIIPARY

-1105 DLKTGQIGTKEG
+1105 DLKTGRIGTQEG

-1127 TFTNKAFRYDAEN
+1127 TFTNQVFRYDAKN
-1140 NTVTVKP
+1140 NTVIVEPK
-1147 ENGSLSETTQMVIVY
+1147 NGSLSETTQMVIAY

-1173 ITKVLSLS
+1173 ITKVLNLS

-1193 NSMGGSAIPG
+1193 NSMGGSAVPG

-1232 LCTREYTGSKTTM
+1232 RCTREYTGSKTTM
-1245 PTFFPGYKGQ
+1245 PTFLPGYKGQ
-1255 ILYAKWTPVERTYTV
+1255 TLYAKWTPVEQNYTV
-1270 EHYFQNLDGTYGK
+1270 EHYFQNLDGSYPD
-1283 QTVSNKGQ
+1283 QPQV
-1291 TVKSAEGTPE
+1291 E
-1301 TTLLT
+1301 TLT
-1306 GKTGEQTRAVA
+1306 GLTGDKT
-1317 LTREGYQA
+1317 QA
-1325 KAFEQQTISP
+1325 KALNKDGFTAQNFEQQTITPNDS
-1335 VDNSTVV
+1335 DGKGGTVIR
-1342 KIYYDRKSYTLT
+1342 IYYDRKSYTLT
-1354 FNSQETGDRQTL
+1354 FDSQETGDRQTL
-1366 TFLYGAPIQAPGFSR
+1366 TFLYGAPIQAPGFGR

-1389 EPAIAADAKVEK
+1389 SPEIGAKDTVTG
-1401 DATYEAQW
+1401 DATYTANWKAKE
-1409 QIKTY
+1409 Y
-1414 GIVWSDNHSS
+1414 GIVWNSNYSS

-1441 GTYGTGLEIPD
+1441 GTYGTELEIPE

-1469 NTMPDGSGIMLDKFA
+1469 NTMPDGSGIMLDKSA

-1498 TVVWN
+1498 GAKWN
-1503 KYNLTWFVD
+1503 EHTLTWNVD
-1512 AEEGESIPEGT
+1512 GKDLPVSDD
-1523 YTSGQVAFGTE
+1523 YTSGAVAYGTK
-1534 IVAPPT
+1534 ITPPADPT
-1540 PVKKQTA
+1540 K
-1547 ECTYTF
+1547 EGSDEFTYTF
-1553 DGWCSDNDLTQ
+1553 KGWFTDKDGKHQVTD
-1564 KVESFGKMG
+1564 FGTM
-1573 AADVTYYARF
+1573 ADRDVTYYGLF
-1583 TSTTNKYTV
+1583 GETTNQYKVVWKNEDTVVKEETLDYDTPITVPTEVPTKAEDVGYTYAFNQWVNGDTAWSSNDKVTGDVTYTATYTATPKKYTV
-1592 TWDFDG
+1592 TW
-1598 GTTTS
+1598 
-1603 ENYTQGAVDYGT
+1603 N
-1615 KIVAPDVTK
+1615 
-1624 APDAEYTYE
+1624 
-1633 FIGWKAQ
+1633 
-1640 DGQLM
+1640 
-1645 TDTVQANVTY
+1645 
-1655 IAQYELT
+1655 
-1662 KNKYT
+1662 
-1667 VTWDV
+1667 V
-1672 NGGNPLTGT
+1672 NGGNPLTDGD
-1681 YTCSDGQPVDYGT
+1681 YTSGLLDYGT
-1694 EIVAPVPSRNIVGG
+1694 TIKAPVPTRETVNGRDYV
-1708 KEYEFMGWFDKDG
+1708 FTGWFTSDG
-1721 NPKTNTV
+1721 VPVTDTV
-1728 TGNVTYYAKWAESD
+1728 QGNVTYIARWTDKA
-1742 QVLTVTFNANGGE
+1742 QVLTVTFDPKGGE
-1755 LSGDKTQKVV
+1755 LTGSATQDVE
-1765 YNNVIIKPSDPTRTG
+1765 YNNAIVKPSNPTRTG
-1780 YTFRGWYVAG
+1780 YTFKGWYVAG
-1790 ESDAMTEWSFET
+1790 EGDATTAWNFET
-1802 AILEDVTLVAQ
+1802 AIQENTTLVAQ

-1821 TWVVDGQTWDTTKCE
+1821 TWKVPQSADVTTKVE
-1836 YNVVPTHADPTK
+1836 YNQLPVYPQNNGTPANYVKNGVT
-1848 AAEGSTVYTFVEW
+1848 YTFMNWDKTVVE
-1861 QPKLEAATG
+1861 ATE

-1875 AFFSSS
+1875 AVFQDVKQCQISFDGNGDSVENISE
-1881 IQTKVTFDNNSSYA
+1881 TVVAERDKLPPDVTP
-1895 EGGPTE
+1895 PT
-1901 AVYATPDN
+1901 
-1909 PMPEITGAPS
+1909 
-1919 RPGYKFD
+1919 RPGYEFL
-1926 GYYDAKTGG
+1926 GYYDKKTGG
-1935 TQYYDGNGNSAT
+1935 NQYYDKTGKGVKTWTSSALT
-1947 NWDKTEGGSTTLYA
+1947 ATLYA
-1961 HWTAYQ
+1961 HWREYT
-1967 VTFDWNYSGTDADSK
+1967 VTFNF
-1982 PENKVVAVNE
+1982 NR
-1992 SGIITS
+1992 
-1998 DMVPKHLRSQWTFA
+1998 H
-2012 GWYMNTYGSGDAWTA
+2012 SGDTTVTQDGNTLVHAPYYEGHHFHSWNLAPDGYGQAWT
-2027 GDVLT
+2027 GNEVLT
-2032 GNVTVYAKWK
+2032 EDTTVYALWNQDDANATK
-2042 EPDRIYN
+2042 YN
-2049 VEVAGIRVTSDNLN
+2049 VWVAGVQVTDDNKDYICADGISTNTGRIWYEPSTRTLTF
-2063 DVLEDGG
+2063 EDH
-2070 SVSYNWD
+2070 VEIEYD
-2077 KRMLTLSNADI
+2077 
-2088 SYEGTVIRGF
+2088 GTVI
-2098 NDDVELHLVGN
+2098 NHDVYDKETRVGLTIVFPDGTG
-2109 NKLVNTATDEENI
+2109 NKLINTETNATGEV
-2122 YGIYAYSSSAWSF
+2122 YGINASNQRTTI
-2135 SGNGTLTVE
+2135 SGGAVTIE
-2144 TQDADNAAMNVAIKS
+2144 TK
-2159 EGYMTFADDNP
+2159 DNP
-2170 TIIAKAGTAKKSYGI
+2170 KATKNIAIYTGTTWLIIDNGADVTVKAGSAGKGESYGI
-2185 YVNHKLLDSNTWAET
+2185 ASDIVNEKPGWAFYVINGKIEAIA
-2200 WEKTAI
+2200 KTAALHSYSVEDSTSSSGKALTCWES
-2206 FFRKGRD
+2206 RKSWENFYYASIG
-2213 QILTAGTI
+2213 
-2221 EASGHTCAVYTAYIG
+2221 EA
-2236 HQSGTYFTEFEGA
+2236 EWD
-2249 TSYGGT
+2249 
-2255 MQHYQNSKAHGNLLD
+2255 NLKNR
-2270 TLKQFKIVVTETST
+2270 TQVFIPNPSR
-2284 VTK
+2284 

>member
-80 TFGPD
+80 TFSPD

-253 QPTTPAQKPEDNK
+253 QPTTPTQKPEDNK
-266 GGGSSGGGG
+266 GGGSSGGGGGG

-296 GVTLPATQTYASG
+296 GVTLPATQTFASG
-309 TSISQLPTPSCKTGI
+309 TPISQLPTPSCKTGI

-390 KGALKIIQGTDNN
+390 KGALKIIQVTDNN
-403 NEVTYT
+403 SEVKYT

-414 VTVALEAGQ
+414 VTAALEAGQ

-455 KGEVKNANLNKNMVE
+455 KGEVKNAKLNGNMVE
-470 GDLKLA
+470 GDLTLA
-476 QGLDKSVFD
+476 EGLGESVFD

-504 TSTQEFLPGQ
+504 TSSQNFLPGQ
-514 TVYFAQNGAEVGN
+514 TVYFARGEAKVGD
-527 VESTTGDIAYIKIT
+527 VESTAGDIAYIKIT
-541 SVSATKDTNGYYTYG
+541 GATSESGTTRYT

-569 DTLPIEAEKKSEDGK
+569 DTLPIDIDKDQDGDQTNDSV
-584 FTISTD
+584 TISAD
-590 DLAKSMKEAEAKA
+590 DLAQSMKDAEAKA
-603 LDVGDLI
+603 LDKGDII
-610 VFYDGTYS
+610 VFYAGTYT
-618 ENNAAG
+618 ENNAKG
-624 YAKIKNF
+624 YAKIKDF
-631 KFVDGN
+631 KFEDGN
-637 CTIEYETIANESG
+637 CTIDYEPLGSNESA

-673 QEKAEITNGIRNQM
+673 QEKAEITNGIRNQL

-895 YKLFENNG
+895 QPLFENNG

-948 KTSTNQTIDIIPARY
+948 KTSTNQTIDLIPTRY

-1127 TFTNKAFRYDAEN
+1127 TFTNKVFRYDPKT

-1173 ITKVLSLS
+1173 ITKVLNLS

-1232 LCTREYTGSKTTM
+1232 RCTREYTGSKTTM
-1245 PTFFPGYKGQ
+1245 PTFLPGYKGQ
-1255 ILYAKWTPVERTYTV
+1255 ILYAKWTPVEQNYTV
-1270 EHYFQNLDGTYGK
+1270 EHYFQNLDGSYPD
-1283 QTVSNKGQ
+1283 QPQV
-1291 TVKSAEGTPE
+1291 E
-1301 TTLLT
+1301 TLT
-1306 GKTGEQTRAVA
+1306 GLTGDKT
-1317 LTREGYQA
+1317 QA
-1325 KAFEQQTISP
+1325 KALNKDGFTVQNFEQQTITPNDSEGKGGA
-1335 VDNSTVV
+1335 VIR
-1342 KIYYDRKSYTLT
+1342 IYYDRKSYTLT

-1366 TFLYGAPIQAPGFSR
+1366 TFLYGAPIQTPGFGR

-1389 EPAIAADAKVEK
+1389 SPEIGTKDTVTG
-1401 DATYEAQW
+1401 DATYTAKW

-1414 GIVWSDNHSS
+1414 GIVWSDNYSS
-1424 LNEKYGTTHTD
+1424 LNEKYGTTLTD

-1441 GTYGTGLEIPD
+1441 GTYGTELEIPD
-1452 NPAAPEVT
+1452 NPAAAPEVT
-1460 GAQVEFMGW
+1460 GARVEFEGW
-1469 NTMPDGSGIMLDKFA
+1469 NTMPDGSGIMLDKSA

-1498 TVVWN
+1498 AVKWN
-1503 KYNLTWFVD
+1503 EHTLTWNVD
-1512 AEEGESIPEGT
+1512 GKVLPVSDD
-1523 YTSGQVAFGTE
+1523 YTSGAVAYGTK
-1534 IVAPPT
+1534 ITPPADPT
-1540 PVKKQTA
+1540 K
-1547 ECTYTF
+1547 EGSDEFTYTF
-1553 DGWCSDNDLTQ
+1553 KGWFTDNDGINQVTD
-1564 KVESFGKMG
+1564 FGTM
-1573 AADVTYYARF
+1573 ADQDVTYYGLF
-1583 TSTTNKYTV
+1583 NETTNQYKVVWKNEDTVVKEETLDYDTPITVPTEVPTKAEDVGYTYAFDQWVNGDTAWSSNDKV
-1592 TWDFDG
+1592 TG
-1598 GTTTS
+1598 
-1603 ENYTQGAVDYGT
+1603 
-1615 KIVAPDVTK
+1615 DVT
-1624 APDAEYTYE
+1624 YT
-1633 FIGWKAQ
+1633 A
-1640 DGQLM
+1640 
-1645 TDTVQANVTY
+1645 TY
-1655 IAQYELT
+1655 TAT
-1662 KNKYT
+1662 PKKYT

-1672 NGGNPLTGT
+1672 NGGNPLTDGD
-1681 YTCSDGQPVDYGT
+1681 YTSGLLDYGT
-1694 EIVAPVPSRNIVGG
+1694 TIKAPVPTRETVNGRDYV
-1708 KEYEFMGWFDKDG
+1708 FTGWFTSDG
-1721 NPKTNTV
+1721 APMTDTV
-1728 TGNVTYYAKWAESD
+1728 QGNVTYIARWTDKA
-1742 QVLTVTFNANGGE
+1742 QVLTVTFDPNGGE
-1755 LSGDKTQKVV
+1755 LTGSATQDVEYKNAIV
-1765 YNNVIIKPSDPTRTG
+1765 KPGDPTRTG
-1780 YTFRGWYVAG
+1780 YTFQGWYVAG
-1790 ESDAMTEWSFET
+1790 ESDTAMTEWNFDTVIT
-1802 AILEDVTLVAQ
+1802 ANTTLVAQ

-1821 TWVVDGQTWDTTKCE
+1821 TWKVPQSADVTTEVE
-1836 YNVVPTHADPTK
+1836 YNQLPVYPQNNGTPANYVKNGVT
-1848 AAEGSTVYTFVEW
+1848 YTFMNWDKTVV
-1861 QPKLEAATG
+1861 KATE

-1875 AFFSSS
+1875 AEFQDVKQCQISFDGNGDSVENISGTV
-1881 IQTKVTFDNNSSYA
+1881 IAERDNLPPDVTP
-1895 EGGPTE
+1895 PT
-1901 AVYATPDN
+1901 
-1909 PMPEITGAPS
+1909 
-1919 RPGYKFD
+1919 RPGYEFL
-1926 GYYDAKTGG
+1926 GYYDKQTGG
-1935 TQYYDGNGNSAT
+1935 NQYYDKTGKGVKTWTSSALT
-1947 NWDKTEGGSTTLYA
+1947 ATLYA
-1961 HWTAYQ
+1961 HWREYT
-1967 VTFDWNYSGTDADSK
+1967 VTFNFNRHTGDTTVTQDGNKLVHAPYYEGYHFHSWNLASNG
-1982 PENKVVAVNE
+1982 
-1992 SGIITS
+1992 
-1998 DMVPKHLRSQWTFA
+1998 
-2012 GWYMNTYGSGDAWTA
+2012 YGKAWT
-2027 GDVLT
+2027 GDEVLT
-2032 GNVTVYAKWK
+2032 EDTTVYALWNQDDANAAKYDIW
-2042 EPDRIYN
+2042 
-2049 VEVAGIRVTSDNLN
+2049 VAGVQVTDNNKDYICADGISTNTGKISYDPNTQTLTFE
-2063 DVLEDGG
+2063 DHVEIEYAGTVLEH
-2070 SVSYNWD
+2070 
-2077 KRMLTLSNADI
+2077 DI
-2088 SYEGTVIRGF
+2088 SGSSGGLTIVFPDGTG
-2098 NDDVELHLVGN
+2098 
-2109 NKLVNTATDEENI
+2109 NKLVNTKTNSTGTV
-2122 YGIYAYSSSAWSF
+2122 YGINLNGHITTF
-2135 SGNGTLTVE
+2135 SGGTVTVE
-2144 TQDADNAAMNVAIKS
+2144 TR
-2159 EGYMTFADDNP
+2159 DNP
-2170 TIIAKAGTAKKSYGI
+2170 NATKNTAIYLGKVNIGIDNGADITAKAGTAGKGVSYGI
-2185 YVNHKLLDSNTWAET
+2185 ECDDTHSDKESPGWHIGLINGK
-2200 WEKTAI
+2200 
-2206 FFRKGRD
+2206 
-2213 QILTAGTI
+2213 I
-2221 EASGHTCAVYTAYIG
+2221 EASGSTRAVYVYTIANTTT
-2236 HQSGTYFTEFEGA
+2236 SGPSKDQILNYWSTRKRWEQNYRESGKA
-2249 TSYGGT
+2249 TSE
-2255 MQHYQNSKAHGNLLD
+2255 K
-2270 TLKQFKIVVTETST
+2270 LKDLTSLFSAN
-2284 VTK
+2284 VK

>member
-100 AGVKAADYSAADNGF
+100 AGVKAADYSAAANGF

-253 QPTTPAQKPEDNK
+253 QPTTPAQRPEDNK
-266 GGGSSGGGG
+266 GGGSSGGGGGG

-296 GVTLPATQTYASG
+296 GVTLPATQTFASG
-309 TSISQLPTPSCKTGI
+309 TPISQLPTPSCKTGI

-376 AGDYSFRVTGVSDI
+376 AGEYTFRVTGVSNI
-390 KGALKIIQGTDNN
+390 ENVLKIIQVTDNN
-403 NEVTYT
+403 SEVKYT

-414 VTVALEAGQ
+414 VTVTLEAGQ

-455 KGEVKNANLNKNMVE
+455 KDEVKNANLNKNMVE
-470 GDLKLA
+470 GNLALA
-476 QGLDKSVFD
+476 QGLGESVFD
-485 GLYQGD
+485 GLYQGN

-514 TVYFAQNGAEVGN
+514 TVYFARDGAVVGN

-541 SVSATKDTNGYYTYG
+541 GATPENGTTRYT

-569 DTLPIEAEKKSEDGK
+569 DTLPIDIKKDQDGDQK
-584 FTISTD
+584 NNSVTISAD
-590 DLAKSMKEAEAKA
+590 DLAQSMKDAEAKA
-603 LDVGDLI
+603 LDKGDII
-610 VFYDGTYS
+610 VFYEDTYD
-618 ENNAAG
+618 EGHQRG
-624 YAKIKNF
+624 YAKIEKF

-637 CTIEYETIANESG
+637 CTIDYTPLDSEKA
-650 VEAEMNQA
+650 VEAEMNDA

-948 KTSTNQTIDIIPARY
+948 KTSTNQTVDIIPARY

-1127 TFTNKAFRYDAEN
+1127 TFTNKVFRYDAKT
-1140 NTVTVKP
+1140 NTVIVEPK
-1147 ENGSLSETTQMVIVY
+1147 NGSLSETTQMVIVY

-1173 ITKVLSLS
+1173 ITKVLNLS

-1335 VDNSTVV
+1335 VDKTTVV
-1342 KIYYDRKSYTLT
+1342 KIYYDLNRYDLT
-1354 FNSQETGDRQTL
+1354 FKPGYESDDGTVKDVEQTYL
-1366 TFLYGAPIQAPGFSR
+1366 HGADIQPPAFSR

-1389 EPAIAADAKVEK
+1389 DKTLPTTAEK
-1401 DATYEAQW
+1401 SGTYTAQW
-1409 QIKTY
+1409 TPKEYTITWDGNGGSIGGKQSVTQT
-1414 GIVWSDNHSS
+1414 V
-1424 LNEKYGTTHTD
+1424 KYDEHLSAPDENYDFLVTD
-1435 SIDSKT
+1435 GQK
-1441 GTYGTGLEIPD
+1441 
-1452 NPAAPEVT
+1452 A
-1460 GAQVEFMGW
+1460 EFLGW
-1469 NTMPDGSGIMLDKFA
+1469 NTKADGSGTWLTGTED
-1484 DNTVTGPATYYAQW
+1484 VTGSATYYAQW
-1498 TVVWN
+1498 KVSKTTHTV
-1503 KYNLTWFVD
+1503 TWVLN
-1512 AEEGESIPEGT
+1512 GGT
-1523 YTSGQVAFGTE
+1523 MGGQDYTHGDNVEYGTQ
-1534 IVAPPT
+1534 ITNPNVPT
-1540 PVKKQTA
+1540 KAADEKN
-1547 ECTYTF
+1547 TYTF
-1553 DGWCSDNDLTQ
+1553 EGWYTTEKFQEGTKVTAENGFGTVKGDVTFYAKYTETAREYTVTWKNGTEVVASQTLQYGAKITPPEQNPTKDADDQKTYSFSHWNTAEDGKGTDWTADKPTT
-1564 KVESFGKMG
+1564 VTG
-1573 AADVTYYARF
+1573 DVTYYAQYTETATLYTIIWKDGETELARKQLGWG
-1583 TSTTNKYTV
+1583 TDLWTEKPADPTRTDTTGQ
-1592 TWDFDG
+1592 F
-1598 GTTTS
+1598 
-1603 ENYTQGAVDYGT
+1603 NYTFAGWVDEDGNKLTESTKVENHATYTAQWTTGT
-1615 KIVAPDVTK
+1615 NRYVVT
-1624 APDAEYTYE
+1624 
-1633 FIGWKAQ
+1633 F
-1640 DGQLM
+1640 
-1645 TDTVQANVTY
+1645 N
-1655 IAQYELT
+1655 
-1662 KNKYT
+1662 
-1667 VTWDV
+1667 V
-1672 NGGNPLTGT
+1672 NGGETETPA
-1681 YTCSDGQPVDYGT
+1681 SQEVEYG
-1694 EIVAPVPSRNIVGG
+1694 
-1708 KEYEFMGWFDKDG
+1708 
-1721 NPKTNTV
+1721 
-1728 TGNVTYYAKWAESD
+1728 
-1742 QVLTVTFNANGGE
+1742 
-1755 LSGDKTQKVV
+1755 QKVT
-1765 YNNVIIKPSDPTRTG
+1765 KPDDPTRTG
-1780 YTFRGWYVAG
+1780 YTFNGWYAPG
-1790 ESDAMTEWSFET
+1790 MTDTGNLWDFESGVVTGALTLT
-1802 AILEDVTLVAQ
+1802 ARWTPIK
-1813 WEINVYTI
+1813 YTI
-1821 TWVVDGQTWDTTKCE
+1821 TWNIDGTTE
-1836 YNVVPTHADPTK
+1836 TTEVNYGETPTHADPTK
-1848 AAEGSTVYTFVEW
+1848 QGYDFTGWDPAISKV
-1861 QPKLEAATG
+1861 TG
-1870 DTTYT
+1870 DKTYT
-1875 AFFSSS
+1875 AKFQDATQIDELYVDGTLVTAANKDNIPLTSAGASGTISYDPKTNTLTLDNVKLDCTQSLSSCDWNQGLSNAPVVSYAIYYRGTDTFKIKVVGENTISNQCTDGRTITGVISAFHSVEFIGDGTLTLSTTSVTGDNTQWNYAIFAGSYEQTAENPVPVGSSTLTVNGPTINISAGTGSNSSS
-1881 IQTKVTFDNNSSYA
+1881 GSCGIKISQTDGSAGYGKIIIQSGSLHAEGAKYGVRVEKVT
-1895 EGGPTE
+1895 
-1901 AVYATPDN
+1901 
-1909 PMPEITGAPS
+1909 
-1919 RPGYKFD
+1919 
-1926 GYYDAKTGG
+1926 
-1935 TQYYDGNGNSAT
+1935 DGNGNTLTSYRA
-1947 NWDKTEGGSTTLYA
+1947 KKKGSTT
-1961 HWTAYQ
+1961 WED
-1967 VTFDWNYSGTDADSK
+1967 VTGVEA
-1982 PENKVVAVNE
+1982 
-1992 SGIITS
+1992 
-1998 DMVPKHLRSQWTFA
+1998 
-2012 GWYMNTYGSGDAWTA
+2012 AWT
-2027 GDVLT
+2027 
-2032 GNVTVYAKWK
+2032 
-2042 EPDRIYN
+2042 
-2049 VEVAGIRVTSDNLN
+2049 
-2063 DVLEDGG
+2063 
-2070 SVSYNWD
+2070 
-2077 KRMLTLSNADI
+2077 
-2088 SYEGTVIRGF
+2088 
-2098 NDDVELHLVGN
+2098 
-2109 NKLVNTATDEENI
+2109 
-2122 YGIYAYSSSAWSF
+2122 SSGLQS
-2135 SGNGTLTVE
+2135 
-2144 TQDADNAAMNVAIKS
+2144 
-2159 EGYMTFADDNP
+2159 
-2170 TIIAKAGTAKKSYGI
+2170 
-2185 YVNHKLLDSNTWAET
+2185 
-2200 WEKTAI
+2200 
-2206 FFRKGRD
+2206 
-2213 QILTAGTI
+2213 
-2221 EASGHTCAVYTAYIG
+2221 YIG
-2236 HQSGTYFTEFEGA
+2236 VEF
-2249 TSYGGT
+2249 
-2255 MQHYQNSKAHGNLLD
+2255 NS
-2270 TLKQFKIVVTETST
+2270 TST
-2284 VTK
+2284 DTTSGE

>member
-6 ISLLLVFTM
+6 ISLLLVVTM

-80 TFGPD
+80 TFSPD

-100 AGVKAADYSAADNGF
+100 AGVKAADYSAAANGF
-115 TDVSPD
+115 ADVPPD
-121 AYYAPFVTWAAQYGI
+121 AYFAPFVTWAAKYGI
-136 TGGTGEGT
+136 TGGTGQGT

-211 DPTGDASR
+211 DPNGDASR

-253 QPTTPAQKPEDNK
+253 QPTTPTQKPGDNK
-266 GGGSSGGGG
+266 GGGSSGGGGG

-296 GVTLPATQTYASG
+296 GVTLPATQAYASG
-309 TSISQLPTPSCKTGI
+309 TPISQLPTPSCKTGI

-358 DQVQSMETPN
+358 DQVQTMETPN
-368 YTTKDNVP
+368 YTTRDNVS
-376 AGDYSFRVTGVSDI
+376 AGEYTFRVTGVSNI
-390 KGALKIIQGTDNN
+390 ETALKIIQITDNN
-403 NEVTYT
+403 SEMAYT

-455 KGEVKNANLNKNMVE
+455 KGEVKSATLNKNMVA
-470 GDLKLA
+470 GDLAKA
-476 QGLDKSVFD
+476 QGLEDSVFD

-496 ANTTSGSF
+496 VNTTSGSF

-514 TVYFAQNGAEVGN
+514 TVYFARNGAVVGN

-541 SVSATKDTNGYYTYG
+541 GATTEGAATRYT

-569 DTLPIEAEKKSEDGK
+569 DTLPIEAGKKSEDGK

-590 DLAKSMKEAEAKA
+590 DLAQSMKDAEAKA

-610 VFYDGTYS
+610 VFYAGTYT
-618 ENNAAG
+618 ENNAQG
-624 YAKIKNF
+624 YAKIKDF
-631 KFVDGN
+631 KFADGN
-637 CTIEYETIANESG
+637 CTIDYEPLDSEKA

-673 QEKAEITNGIRNQM
+673 QEKAEITNGIRSQM

-707 DDVNDLP
+707 EDVNDLP

-834 VTGDEDESKDALGKR
+834 KTGDEDESKDALGKR

-867 GVSGVEELAEV
+867 GVSGVEALAEV

-948 KTSTNQTIDIIPARY
+948 RTSTNQTIDIIPARY

-1016 WTQAATAVKSG
+1016 WTQAATAVRSG

-1105 DLKTGQIGTKEG
+1105 DLKTGRIGTQEG

-1127 TFTNKAFRYDAEN
+1127 TFTNQVFRYDARN
-1140 NTVTVKP
+1140 NTVIVQPK
-1147 ENGSLSETTQMVIVY
+1147 NGSLSETTQMVIAY

-1173 ITKVLSLS
+1173 ITKVLNLS

-1193 NSMGGSAIPG
+1193 NSMGGSAVPG

-1232 LCTREYTGSKTTM
+1232 RCTREYTGSKTTM
-1245 PTFFPGYKGQ
+1245 PTFLPGYKGQ
-1255 ILYAKWTPVERTYTV
+1255 TLYAKWTPVEQNYTV
-1270 EHYFQNLDGTYGK
+1270 EHYFQNLDGSYPD
-1283 QTVSNKGQ
+1283 QPQV
-1291 TVKSAEGTPE
+1291 E
-1301 TTLLT
+1301 TLT
-1306 GKTGEQTRAVA
+1306 GLTGDKT
-1317 LTREGYQA
+1317 QA
-1325 KAFEQQTISP
+1325 KALNEDGFTAQNFEQQTITPNDSKGEGG
-1335 VDNSTVV
+1335 TVIR
-1342 KIYYDRKSYTLT
+1342 IYYDRKSYTLT

-1366 TFLYGAPIQAPGFSR
+1366 TFLYGAPIQAPGFGR

-1389 EPAIAADAKVEK
+1389 SPEIGTKDTVAG
-1401 DATYEAQW
+1401 DATYTANWKAKE
-1409 QIKTY
+1409 Y
-1414 GIVWSDNHSS
+1414 GIVWNSNYSS

-1441 GTYGTGLEIPD
+1441 GTYGTELEIPE

-1469 NTMPDGSGIMLDKFA
+1469 NTMPDGSGIMLDKSA

-1498 TVVWN
+1498 GVVWN

-1512 AEEGESIPEGT
+1512 AEKGESIPEGT

-1547 ECTYTF
+1547 ENAYTF
-1553 DGWCSDNDLTQ
+1553 DGWYSDNDLTQ

-1573 AADVTYYARF
+1573 AADVTYYAKF

-1615 KIVAPDVTK
+1615 KIVVPEVTK
-1624 APDAEYTYE
+1624 APDAEYTYK

-1645 TDTVQANVTY
+1645 TDTVKANVTY

-1672 NGGNPLTGT
+1672 NGGNALTGT
-1681 YTCSDGQPVDYGT
+1681 YTCSDGQAVEYGT
-1694 EIVAPVPSRNIVGG
+1694 TIQAPAPTHDTVGG
-1708 KEYEFMGWFDKDG
+1708 KDYTFLGWFNREGDSQMLD
-1721 NPKTNTV
+1721 TV
-1728 TGNVTYYAKWAESD
+1728 RGNVTYYAKWSDSD

-1765 YNNVIIKPSDPTRTG
+1765 YNNAIVKPSDPTRTG

-1790 ESDAMTEWSFET
+1790 EGDAMTEWHFET
-1802 AILEDVTLVAQ
+1802 AIKENTTLVAQ

-1967 VTFDWNYSGTDADSK
+1967 VTFDWNYSGSDADSE
-1982 PENKVVAVNE
+1982 PENEVVSVNE
-1992 SGIITS
+1992 RGIITD
-1998 DMVPKHLRSQWTFA
+1998 DMVPKHLRSGMTFD
-2012 GWYMNTYGSGDAWTA
+2012 GWYTNTSGSGDAWTA

-2032 GNVTVYAKWK
+2032 NNVRVYAKWNT
-2042 EPDRIYN
+2042 PDRLYN
-2049 VEVAGIRVTSDNLN
+2049 ITVAGIRVTSDNLD

-2070 SVSYNWD
+2070 SVSYNHTD
-2077 KRMLTLSNADI
+2077 RVMTLNNANI
-2088 SYEGTVIRGF
+2088 TYEGTVISTVNNYIR
-2098 NDDVELHLVGN
+2098 LHLVGN
-2109 NKLVNTATDEENI
+2109 NKLVNTQTDGTNI
-2122 YGIYAYSSSAWSF
+2122 YGISATSSSWWNF

-2144 TQDADNAAMNVAIKS
+2144 TQDVDDAEMNIAIKS
-2159 EGYMTFADDNP
+2159 EGSMTIVDDNP
-2170 TIIAKAGTAKKSYGI
+2170 TIIAHAGTAKKSYGI
-2185 YVNHKLLDSNTWAET
+2185 NVSTKLINRDDYSKVTWTKAP
-2200 WEKTAI
+2200 I
-2206 FFRKGRD
+2206 FFRKGVD

-2221 EASGHTCAVYTAYIG
+2221 EASGHTCAVYTEYIG
-2236 HQSGTYFTEFEGA
+2236 HQANTYFTEFEGA
-2249 TSYGGT
+2249 KSYDGSMT
-2255 MQHYQNSKAHGNLLD
+2255 AQENSKTHGNVLD
-2270 TLKQFKIVVTETST
+2270 QLKQFKLVVTEKSN
-2284 VTK
+2284 VVK

>member
-41 AQQTTAKAASF
+41 TQQTTAKAASF

-80 TFGPD
+80 TFSPN

-121 AYYAPFVTWAAQYGI
+121 AYFAPFVTWAAKYGI

-211 DPTGDASR
+211 DPNGDASR

-253 QPTTPAQKPEDNK
+253 QPTTPTQKPEDNK
-266 GGGSSGGGG
+266 GGSSGGGGG

-309 TSISQLPTPSCKTGI
+309 TPISQLPTPTCKTGI

-337 PVSSGDTVTANRT
+337 PVSSGETVTANRT

-368 YTTKDNVP
+368 YTTKDDVA
-376 AGDYSFRVTGVSDI
+376 AGDYTFRVIGVSDI
-390 KGALKIIQGTDNN
+390 KNALKIIQITDNN
-403 NEVTYT
+403 SEVKYT

-455 KGEVKNANLNKNMVE
+455 KGEVKTANLNKNMVQ
-470 GDLKLA
+470 GDLGQA
-476 QGLDKSVFD
+476 QGLVESVFD

-504 TSTQEFLPGQ
+504 TSTQQFLPGQ
-514 TVYFAQNGAEVGN
+514 TVCFARNGAEVGN

-541 SVSATKDTNGYYTYG
+541 GATPENGAATRYT

-569 DTLPIEAEKKSEDGK
+569 DTLPIEAGKKSEDGK
-584 FTISTD
+584 SLTISSNE
-590 DLAKSMKEAEAKA
+590 LAQSMKDAEAKA

-637 CTIEYETIANESG
+637 CTIEYEPLGNDESA
-650 VEAEMNQA
+650 VEAEMDQA
-658 LDVYYDQDQEINLTE
+658 LDVYYDQDQEITLTKKE
-673 QEKAEITNGIRNQM
+673 EEEITNGIRSQM

-707 DDVNDLP
+707 EDVNDLP

-750 QVRFRRNLEHLQGT
+750 QVRFRKNLEHLQGT

-797 QRISTSRHK
+797 QRISTSRHW

-895 YKLFENNG
+895 QKLFENNG

-948 KTSTNQTIDIIPARY
+948 KTSTNQTVDIIPTRY

-970 GMVGVRAGLR
+970 GTVGVRAGLR

-1074 YDFSVTDDTNYSF
+1074 YDFSVTDDTDYSF

-1105 DLKTGQIGTKEG
+1105 DLKTGQIGTQEG

-1127 TFTNKAFRYDAEN
+1127 TFTNKAFRYDAKT
-1140 NTVTVKP
+1140 NTVIVQP
-1147 ENGSLSETTQMVIVY
+1147 ENGSLSETTQMVIAY

-1173 ITKVLSLS
+1173 ITKVLNLS

-1193 NSMGGSAIPG
+1193 NSMGGSAVPG

-1283 QTVSNKGQ
+1283 QTVSDKGE

-1301 TTLLT
+1301 TTSLT
-1306 GKTGEQTRAVA
+1306 GKTGEQTKAVA

-1325 KAFEQQTISP
+1325 KAFQQQTISP
-1335 VDNSTVV
+1335 VDKTTVV

-1366 TFLYGAPIQAPGFSR
+1366 TFLYDAPIQAPGFGR

-1389 EPAIAADAKVEK
+1389 EPAIAADATVKK
-1401 DATYEAQW
+1401 DATYTAQW

-1414 GIVWSDNHSS
+1414 GIVWSNNYSS

-1441 GTYGTGLEIPD
+1441 GTYGTELEIPE

-1469 NTMPDGSGIMLDKFA
+1469 NTMPDGSGIMLDKPA

-1498 TVVWN
+1498 GAKWN
-1503 KYNLTWFVD
+1503 EHTLTWNVD
-1512 AEEGESIPEGT
+1512 GKDLPVSDD
-1523 YTSGQVAFGTE
+1523 YTSGAVAYGTK
-1534 IVAPPT
+1534 ITPPADPT
-1540 PVKKQTA
+1540 K
-1547 ECTYTF
+1547 EGSDEFTYTF
-1553 DGWCSDNDLTQ
+1553 KGWFTDKDGTNQVTD
-1564 KVESFGKMG
+1564 FGTMADK
-1573 AADVTYYARF
+1573 DVTYYGLF
-1583 TSTTNKYTV
+1583 GETTNQYKVVWKNEDTVVKEETLDYGQPITVPTEIPTKAEDVGYTYAFNQWV
-1592 TWDFDG
+1592 N
-1598 GTTTS
+1598 GTTAWSSNDKVT
-1603 ENYTQGAVDYGT
+1603 G
-1615 KIVAPDVTK
+1615 DVT
-1624 APDAEYTYE
+1624 YT
-1633 FIGWKAQ
+1633 A
-1640 DGQLM
+1640 
-1645 TDTVQANVTY
+1645 TY
-1655 IAQYELT
+1655 TAT
-1662 KNKYT
+1662 PKKYT

-1672 NGGNPLTGT
+1672 NGGNPLTDGD
-1681 YTCSDGQPVDYGT
+1681 YTGGLLDYGT
-1694 EIVAPVPSRNIVGG
+1694 TIKAPVPTRETVNGRDYV
-1708 KEYEFMGWFDKDG
+1708 FMGWFTSDG
-1721 NPKTNTV
+1721 VPVTDTV
-1728 TGNVTYYAKWAESD
+1728 QGNVTYIARWTDKA
-1742 QVLTVTFNANGGE
+1742 QVLTVTFDPNDGKLTGSA
-1755 LSGDKTQKVV
+1755 TQDVE
-1765 YNNVIIKPSDPTRTG
+1765 YNNVIVPPSEPTRTG
-1780 YTFRGWYVAG
+1780 YTFLGWYVAG
-1790 ESDAMTEWSFET
+1790 ESDTATTKWSFET
-1802 AILEDVTLVAQ
+1802 AITANITLVAQ
-1813 WEINVYTI
+1813 WKINVYTI
-1821 TWVVDGQTWDTTKCE
+1821 TWRVSQSADVTTEVE
-1836 YNVVPTHADPTK
+1836 YNHLPVYPQNNGTPANYVKNGVT
-1848 AAEGSTVYTFVEW
+1848 YTFMNWDKTVVE
-1861 QPKLEAATG
+1861 ATE

-1875 AFFSSS
+1875 AVFQDVKQCQISFDGNGDSVEGTPESMIVERDS
-1881 IQTKVTFDNNSSYA
+1881 ELPNVT
-1895 EGGPTE
+1895 
-1901 AVYATPDN
+1901 
-1909 PMPEITGAPS
+1909 PS
-1919 RPGYKFD
+1919 TRPGYEFL
-1926 GYYDAKTGG
+1926 GYYDSETGG
-1935 TQYYDGNGNSAT
+1935 TQYYDANGHSG
-1947 NWDKTEGGSTTLYA
+1947 KTWTSTALTATLYA
-1961 HWTAYQ
+1961 HWREYTVTYNYNRGTASDET
-1967 VTFDWNYSGTDADSK
+1967 VTLGGS
-1982 PENKVVAVNE
+1982 VVAHAPYYKGHRFHSWNLK
-1992 SGIITS
+1992 S
-1998 DMVPKHLRSQWTFA
+1998 DGMGTKWT
-2012 GWYMNTYGSGDAWTA
+2012 GDTI
-2027 GDVLT
+2027 LT
-2032 GNVTVYAKWK
+2032 EDITVYALWNDDDPNATKYKLW
-2042 EPDRIYN
+2042 
-2049 VEVAGIRVTSDNLN
+2049 VAGVQVTDNNKDNICADGISPNSGKIWYDPDTMTLTFEDHVEIECEGVVIDHQIQN
-2063 DVLEDGG
+2063 AQDREVGLKIVFPDGEGNRLTNTQTDSEAYVSCIVAGEFTTIYGGTVTLETKDNPKARRNMAIYMGSAGITIDGG
-2070 SVSYNWD
+2070 
-2077 KRMLTLSNADI
+2077 AD
-2088 SYEGTVIRGF
+2088 V
-2098 NDDVELHLVGN
+2098 
-2109 NKLVNTATDEENI
+2109 TAI
-2122 YGIYAYSSSAWSF
+2122 AGAAGSG
-2135 SGNGTLTVE
+2135 SGNEYG
-2144 TQDADNAAMNVAIKS
+2144 
-2159 EGYMTFADDNP
+2159 
-2170 TIIAKAGTAKKSYGI
+2170 SYGI
-2185 YVNHKLLDSNTWAET
+2185 GGGSYTDIGGRVGPGWGVILFNGKVETTGQTAAAFVSNIRMVRDTAASYDKMHGYWKT
-2200 WEKTAI
+2200 RKDWE
-2206 FFRKGRD
+2206 
-2213 QILTAGTI
+2213 AGKKK
-2221 EASGHTCAVYTAYIG
+2221 EGSAVYGAIDDKKTVFTAYLP
-2236 HQSGTYFTEFEGA
+2236 E
-2249 TSYGGT
+2249 
-2255 MQHYQNSKAHGNLLD
+2255 
-2270 TLKQFKIVVTETST
+2270 
-2284 VTK
+2284 

>member
-52 ADVKETDWFYAA
+52 ADVKETDWFHAA

-80 TFGPD
+80 TFSPN

-121 AYYAPFVTWAAQYGI
+121 AYFAPFVTWAAKYGI

-211 DPTGDASR
+211 DPNGDASR

-253 QPTTPAQKPEDNK
+253 QPTTPTQKPEDTK

-309 TSISQLPTPSCKTGI
+309 TPISQLPTPTCKTGI

-337 PVSSGDTVTANRT
+337 PVSSGETVTANRT

-368 YTTKDNVP
+368 YTTRDNVT
-376 AGDYSFRVTGVSDI
+376 AGDYTFRVIGVSDI
-390 KGALKIIQGTDNN
+390 KNALKIIQITDNN
-403 NEVTYT
+403 SEVKYT

-470 GDLKLA
+470 GNLALA
-476 QGLDKSVFD
+476 QGLVESVFD

-504 TSTQEFLPGQ
+504 TSTQQFLPGQ
-514 TVYFAQNGAEVGN
+514 TVYFARNGAEVGD

-541 SVSATKDTNGYYTYG
+541 GATPDGTTTRYT

-569 DTLPIEAEKKSEDGK
+569 DTLPIDIRKDQDKDQTNHSV
-584 FTISTD
+584 TISTD
-590 DLAKSMKEAEAKA
+590 DLAQSMKDAEAKA
-603 LDVGDLI
+603 LDKDDLI
-610 VFYDGTYS
+610 VFYDGTYT
-618 ENNAAG
+618 EANAKG
-624 YAKIKNF
+624 YAKITDF
-631 KFVDGN
+631 KFADGN
-637 CTIEYETIANESG
+637 CTIEYEPLGNDESA
-650 VEAEMNQA
+650 VEAEMNKA
-658 LDVYYDQDQEINLTE
+658 LDVYYDQDQEITLTKKE
-673 QEKAEITNGIRNQM
+673 EEEITNGIRSQM

-707 DDVNDLP
+707 EDVNDLP

-750 QVRFRRNLEHLQGT
+750 QVRFRKNLEHLRGT

-797 QRISTSRHK
+797 QRISTSRHW

-895 YKLFENNG
+895 QKLFENNG

-948 KTSTNQTIDIIPARY
+948 KTSTNQTVDIIPTRY

-1027 GALLIEVGVYLD
+1027 GALLVEVGVYLD

-1105 DLKTGQIGTKEG
+1105 DLKTGQIGTQEG

-1127 TFTNKAFRYDAEN
+1127 TFTNKAFRYDAAT
-1140 NTVTVKP
+1140 NTVIVKP
-1147 ENGSLSETTQMVIVY
+1147 ENGSLSETTQMVIAY

-1173 ITKVLSLS
+1173 ITKVLNLS

-1193 NSMGGSAIPG
+1193 NSMGGSAVPG

-1255 ILYAKWTPVERTYTV
+1255 TLYAKWTPVERTYTV

-1283 QTVSNKGQ
+1283 QTVSDKGQ

-1301 TTLLT
+1301 TTHLT
-1306 GKTGEQTRAVA
+1306 GKTGEQTKAAA

-1335 VDNSTVV
+1335 VNNTTVV
-1342 KIYYDRKSYTLT
+1342 KIYYDLDSCDLT
-1354 FNSQETGDRQTL
+1354 FQPGYESADSTVKAVEQTY
-1366 TFLYGAPIQAPGFSR
+1366 LYGAAIQPPAFSR
-1381 EGYDFTGW
+1381 EGYDFAGW
-1389 EPAIAADAKVEK
+1389 GVDLPATAKENG
-1401 DATYEAQW
+1401 TYTAQW
-1409 QIKTY
+1409 NPKEYTVTWNGNGGSSNGQESVTQKLQYGGRLFEPDVYWTY
-1414 GIVWSDNHSS
+1414 PA
-1424 LNEKYGTTHTD
+1424 TD
-1435 SIDSKT
+1435 GREAHI
-1441 GTYGTGLEIPD
+1441 E
-1452 NPAAPEVT
+1452 
-1460 GAQVEFMGW
+1460 GW
-1469 NTMPDGSGIMLDKFA
+1469 NTKADGSGTWLT
-1484 DNTVTGPATYYAQW
+1484 DNETVTGPATYYAQW
-1498 TVVWN
+1498 KLNKTIHTV
-1503 KYNLTWFVD
+1503 TWD
-1512 AEEGESIPEGT
+1512 LNGGTMGGQDYTHGENVEYGT
-1523 YTSGQVAFGTE
+1523 QITNPNV
-1534 IVAPPT
+1534 PT
-1540 PVKKQTA
+1540 KAADEKN
-1547 ECTYTF
+1547 TYTF
-1553 DGWCSDNDLTQ
+1553 EGWYTTSDFQEGTKVTGENGFGTVKGNVIFYAKYTETPREYTVTWKNGTDVVSSQTLKYGEKITAPADNPTKDPDGQ
-1564 KVESFGKMG
+1564 KTYTFSGWNTAEDGSGTNWTADPPTTVTG
-1573 AADVTYYARF
+1573 DVTYYAQ
-1583 TSTTNKYTV
+1583 YTEAATQYTI
-1592 TWDFDG
+1592 TW
-1598 GTTTS
+1598 
-1603 ENYTQGAVDYGT
+1603 
-1615 KIVAPDVTK
+1615 
-1624 APDAEYTYE
+1624 
-1633 FIGWKAQ
+1633 
-1640 DGQLM
+1640 
-1645 TDTVQANVTY
+1645 
-1655 IAQYELT
+1655 
-1662 KNKYT
+1662 
-1667 VTWDV
+1667 
-1672 NGGNPLTGT
+1672 
-1681 YTCSDGQPVDYGT
+1681 
-1694 EIVAPVPSRNIVGG
+1694 
-1708 KEYEFMGWFDKDG
+1708 KDG
-1721 NPKTNTV
+1721 ETVIATKTLGWGTDLWA
-1728 TGNVTYYAKWAESD
+1728 AKPA
-1742 QVLTVTFNANGGE
+1742 
-1755 LSGDKTQKVV
+1755 
-1765 YNNVIIKPSDPTRTG
+1765 DPTRTDTEGQFNYTFAGWVDETGNALTESTKVEKNATYTAQWTTGTNRYVVTFNVNGGEMTDSASQEVEYGQKVTKPADPTRMG
-1780 YTFRGWYVAG
+1780 YTFAGWYG
-1790 ESDAMTEWSFET
+1790 PGMTDTGTLWNFESDT
-1802 AILEDVTLVAQ
+1802 VTGALTLTAQ
-1813 WEINVYTI
+1813 WTPIKYTI
-1821 TWVVDGQTWDTTKCE
+1821 TWSIDGNTETTQVNYGE
-1836 YNVVPTHADPTK
+1836 TPTHADPVK
-1848 AAEGSTVYTFVEW
+1848 EGYDFVGWDPAITEV
-1861 QPKLEAATG
+1861 TG
-1870 DTTYT
+1870 DQTYT
-1875 AFFSSS
+1875 AKFQDATKIDELYVDGTLVTVANKDNIPLTSAGASGTISYDPKTNTLTLDNVNLDCTQSLSSCDWN
-1881 IQTKVTFDNNSSYA
+1881 QGNSNAPVVSYA
-1895 EGGPTE
+1895 IYYRGTNTFKIKVVGNNTISNQCT
-1901 AVYATPDN
+1901 AGRT
-1909 PMPEITGAPS
+1909 ITGVISAFHS
-1919 RPGYKFD
+1919 VEFIGD
-1926 GYYDAKTGG
+1926 GT
-1935 TQYYDGNGNSAT
+1935 
-1947 NWDKTEGGSTTLYA
+1947 
-1961 HWTAYQ
+1961 
-1967 VTFDWNYSGTDADSK
+1967 
-1982 PENKVVAVNE
+1982 
-1992 SGIITS
+1992 
-1998 DMVPKHLRSQWTFA
+1998 
-2012 GWYMNTYGSGDAWTA
+2012 
-2027 GDVLT
+2027 
-2032 GNVTVYAKWK
+2032 
-2042 EPDRIYN
+2042 
-2049 VEVAGIRVTSDNLN
+2049 
-2063 DVLEDGG
+2063 
-2070 SVSYNWD
+2070 
-2077 KRMLTLSNADI
+2077 LTLSTTSVTSSNTQWNYAI
-2088 SYEGTVIRGF
+2088 FAGSFE
-2098 NDDVELHLVGN
+2098 
-2109 NKLVNTATDEENI
+2109 NTAENPVDK
-2122 YGIYAYSSSAWSF
+2122 GSS
-2135 SGNGTLTVE
+2135 TLTVNGPSIKINAG
-2144 TQDADNAAMNVAIKS
+2144 TGSASWCSSCGIKISQTDAGSGYGKIIIKS
-2159 EGYMTFADDNP
+2159 GSLHAEGEKYGVCVSKVTDGAGNP
-2170 TIIAKAGTAKKSYGI
+2170 LTSYRAKKNGA
-2185 YVNHKLLDSNTWAET
+2185 TT
-2200 WEKTAI
+2200 WEDVT
-2206 FFRKGRD
+2206 GV
-2213 QILTAGTI
+2213 
-2221 EASGHTCAVYTAYIG
+2221 EAVWQSSKLQSYIG
-2236 HQSGTYFTEFEGA
+2236 VEF
-2249 TSYGGT
+2249 
-2255 MQHYQNSKAHGNLLD
+2255 NS
-2270 TLKQFKIVVTETST
+2270 TST
-2284 VTK
+2284 NTTSGE

>member
-80 TFGPD
+80 TFSPN

-121 AYYAPFVTWAAQYGI
+121 AYFAPFVTWAAKYGI

-211 DPTGDASR
+211 DPNGDASR

-253 QPTTPAQKPEDNK
+253 QPTTPTQKPGDNK

-275 GGSKT
+275 GGGKT

-309 TSISQLPTPSCKTGI
+309 TPISQLPTPSCKTGI

-337 PVSSGDTVTANRT
+337 PVSSGETVTANRT

-368 YTTKDNVP
+368 YTTKDNVA
-376 AGDYSFRVTGVSDI
+376 AGEYTFRVTGVSNI
-390 KGALKIIQGTDNN
+390 KNALKIIQITDNN
-403 NEVTYT
+403 SEVAYT

-455 KGEVKNANLNKNMVE
+455 KGEVKSATLNKNMVE
-470 GDLKLA
+470 GDLNAA
-476 QGLDKSVFD
+476 QGLDTSVFN

-504 TSTQEFLPGQ
+504 TSTQQFLPGQ
-514 TVYFAQNGAEVGN
+514 TVYFARNGAVVGN

-541 SVSATKDTNGYYTYG
+541 GATSENGTTRYT

-569 DTLPIEAEKKSEDGK
+569 DTLPIDISKDRDNDQTNHSV
-584 FTISTD
+584 TISTD
-590 DLAKSMKEAEAKA
+590 DLAQSMKDAEAKA
-603 LDVGDLI
+603 LDKDDII
-610 VFYDGTYS
+610 VFYAGAYT
-618 ENNAAG
+618 ENNAKG
-624 YAKIKNF
+624 YAKITGF
-631 KFVDGN
+631 KFADGN
-637 CTIEYETIANESG
+637 CTIDYEPLDSEKA
-650 VEAEMNQA
+650 VEAEMDQA

-673 QEKAEITNGIRNQM
+673 KEKEEITNGIRSQM

-707 DDVNDLP
+707 EDVNDLP

-856 IEGQKDSASVS
+856 IEGQKDSAGVS

-948 KTSTNQTIDIIPARY
+948 KTSTNQTVDIIPTRY

-970 GMVGVRAGLR
+970 GTVGVRAGLR

-1027 GALLIEVGVYLD
+1027 GALLVEVGVYLD

-1074 YDFSVTDDTNYSF
+1074 YDFSVTNDTNYSF

-1105 DLKTGQIGTKEG
+1105 DLKTGQIGTQEG

-1127 TFTNKAFRYDAEN
+1127 TFTNNAFRYDAKT
-1140 NTVTVKP
+1140 NTVIVQPK
-1147 ENGSLSETTQMVIVY
+1147 NGSLSENTQMVIAY

-1173 ITKVLSLS
+1173 ITKVLNLS

-1232 LCTREYTGSKTTM
+1232 RCTREYTGSKTTM
-1245 PTFFPGYKGQ
+1245 PTFLPGYKGQ

-1283 QTVSNKGQ
+1283 QTVSDKGQ

-1301 TTLLT
+1301 TTHLT
-1306 GKTGEQTRAVA
+1306 GKTGEQTKAVA

-1335 VDNSTVV
+1335 VDNTTVV
-1342 KIYYDRKSYTLT
+1342 KIYYDLDSYDLT
-1354 FNSQETGDRQTL
+1354 FQPGYESADGTAKAVEQTY
-1366 TFLYGAPIQAPGFSR
+1366 LYGAEIQAPAFSR
-1381 EGYDFTGW
+1381 EGYDFAGW
-1389 EPAIAADAKVEK
+1389 DAEVPTTAKGSG
-1401 DATYEAQW
+1401 TYTAQW
-1409 QIKTY
+1409 KPKEYTIIWDGNGGSIGGKESVT
-1414 GIVWSDNHSS
+1414 VTV
-1424 LNEKYGTTHTD
+1424 KYDEHLSAPDENYDFPATD
-1435 SIDSKT
+1435 
-1441 GTYGTGLEIPD
+1441 GQE
-1452 NPAAPEVT
+1452 A
-1460 GAQVEFMGW
+1460 EFLGW
-1469 NTMPDGSGIMLDKFA
+1469 NTKADGSGTWLTGTED
-1484 DNTVTGPATYYAQW
+1484 VTGPATYYAQW
-1498 TVVWN
+1498 KLNKTVHTV
-1503 KYNLTWFVD
+1503 TWDLSGGTMGGLDYTHGENVEYGTQITNPNVPTKEAD
-1512 AEEGESIPEGT
+1512 AQ
-1523 YTSGQVAFGTE
+1523 Y
-1534 IVAPPT
+1534 
-1540 PVKKQTA
+1540 
-1547 ECTYTF
+1547 TYTF
-1553 DGWCSDNDLTQ
+1553 EGWYTTSDFQEGT
-1564 KVESFGKMG
+1564 KVTEENGFGTVKG
-1573 AADVTYYARF
+1573 NVIFYAKYTETPRE
-1583 TSTTNKYTV
+1583 YTV
-1592 TWDFDG
+1592 TWKN
-1598 GTTTS
+1598 GTDVVSSQTLK
-1603 ENYTQGAVDYGT
+1603 YGAKITPPEQNPT
-1615 KIVAPDVTK
+1615 KDP
-1624 APDAEYTYE
+1624 
-1633 FIGWKAQ
+1633 
-1640 DGQLM
+1640 DGQ
-1645 TDTVQANVTY
+1645 
-1655 IAQYELT
+1655 
-1662 KNKYT
+1662 K
-1667 VTWDV
+1667 
-1672 NGGNPLTGT
+1672 T
-1681 YTCSDGQPVDYGT
+1681 YTFSGWNTAEDGSGTNWTANQPT
-1694 EIVAPVPSRNIVGG
+1694 
-1708 KEYEFMGWFDKDG
+1708 
-1721 NPKTNTV
+1721 TV
-1728 TGNVTYYAKWAESD
+1728 TGNVTYYAQYTEAATQYTITWKDGETVIATKSLGWGTDLWAEKPAD
-1742 QVLTVTFNANGGE
+1742 PTRTDTTGQHNYTFAGWFDGDGNKLTESTKVENHATYTAQWTTGTNRYVVTFNVNGGDTE
-1755 LSGDKTQKVV
+1755 APASQEVEYGQKVT
-1765 YNNVIIKPSDPTRTG
+1765 KPNDPTRTG
-1780 YTFRGWYVAG
+1780 YTFDGWYGPGMTDAG
-1790 ESDAMTEWSFET
+1790 ELWNFESGVVTKALTLT
-1802 AILEDVTLVAQ
+1802 ARWTPIQ
-1813 WEINVYTI
+1813 YTI
-1821 TWVVDGQTWDTTKCE
+1821 TWSIDGRTETTE
-1836 YNVVPTHADPTK
+1836 VNYGETPTHANPTK
-1848 AAEGSTVYTFVEW
+1848 QGYEFIGWDPAITAV
-1861 QPKLEAATG
+1861 TG
-1870 DTTYT
+1870 NQTYT
-1875 AFFSSS
+1875 AKFQDATKIDELYVDGTLVTVDNKDKIPLTSEGASGTISYDPKTNTLTLDNVTLNCTQSLSSCDWN
-1881 IQTKVTFDNNSSYA
+1881 QGKGNAPVVSYA
-1895 EGGPTE
+1895 IYYRGTNTLKIKVVGENTISNQCTAGRT
-1901 AVYATPDN
+1901 
-1909 PMPEITGAPS
+1909 ITGVISAFHS
-1919 RPGYKFD
+1919 VEFIGD
-1926 GYYDAKTGG
+1926 GT
-1935 TQYYDGNGNSAT
+1935 
-1947 NWDKTEGGSTTLYA
+1947 
-1961 HWTAYQ
+1961 
-1967 VTFDWNYSGTDADSK
+1967 
-1982 PENKVVAVNE
+1982 
-1992 SGIITS
+1992 
-1998 DMVPKHLRSQWTFA
+1998 
-2012 GWYMNTYGSGDAWTA
+2012 
-2027 GDVLT
+2027 
-2032 GNVTVYAKWK
+2032 
-2042 EPDRIYN
+2042 
-2049 VEVAGIRVTSDNLN
+2049 
-2063 DVLEDGG
+2063 
-2070 SVSYNWD
+2070 
-2077 KRMLTLSNADI
+2077 LTLSTTSVTSANTQWNYPIFAG
-2088 SYEGTVIRGF
+2088 SFE
-2098 NDDVELHLVGN
+2098 
-2109 NKLVNTATDEENI
+2109 NTAENPVDK
-2122 YGIYAYSSSAWSF
+2122 GSS
-2135 SGNGTLTVE
+2135 TLTV
-2144 TQDADNAAMNVAIKS
+2144 NGPAIKI
-2159 EGYMTFADDNP
+2159 Y
-2170 TIIAKAGTAKKSYGI
+2170 AGTGSASWCSSCGIKISQTDAGSGYGKIIIKSGSLHAEGEKYGVCVSKVTDGAGNTLTSYRAKKNGA
-2185 YVNHKLLDSNTWAET
+2185 TT
-2200 WEKTAI
+2200 WEDVTGVDAAW
-2206 FFRKGRD
+2206 
-2213 QILTAGTI
+2213 QS
-2221 EASGHTCAVYTAYIG
+2221 SGLESYIG
-2236 HQSGTYFTEFEGA
+2236 VEFNSASTNTTSGE
-2249 TSYGGT
+2249 
-2255 MQHYQNSKAHGNLLD
+2255 
-2270 TLKQFKIVVTETST
+2270 
-2284 VTK
+2284 